1 MKEIKEL
8 TGLYSLTKTIGVE
21 LKPVGKTQE
30 LIEAKKLIEQDDQR
44 AEDYK
49 IVKDIID
56 RYHKDFIDKCLNC
69 VKIKKDDLEKYVSLA
84 ENSNRDAEDFDN
96 IKTKMRNQITE
107 SFKKNPL
114 FVGLFKKEL
123 ITNYLPNFVSEEERV
138 VVNKFSKFTTYFDAF
153 NDNRKNLYSGDAKS
167 GTIAYRLI
175 HENLPMFLDNIA
187 SFNKISETGVN
198 KYFSDI
204 ENEFTAI
211 LYEMHLSDLFQIDY
225 FNNTLTQKKID
236 NYNYIVGAVNKAVN
250 LYKQQ
255 HKTVRVP
262 LLKTLHKMILSE
274 RVTPSWLPE
283 RFESDEEMLTAIKET
298 YESLKDVLVGG
309 NDDSLRNLLLNIDN
323 FDLEHIYIANDS
335 GLTSISQQIFGY
347 YDTYT
352 LAIKDQL
359 QRENPATK
367 KQREN
372 PATKKQR
379 ENPNLNDDCI
389 DKLYKKEGSFS
400 IAYLNRLV
408 DTKEHITIN
417 EYYRLLGSY
426 WREEGKRKDD
436 FFKQIDGAYSDM
448 LYLFSTEH
456 GEIAQSDSD
465 TAVVQQLLE
474 AYKGLQRF
482 IKPLLGHGDEADKD
496 NEFDAKLRKVW
507 DELNIITP
515 LYDKV
520 RNWLSRKIYNPE
532 KIKLYFENNGKLLSG
547 WSDSQTEKDNGTQ
560 YGGYIFRK
568 KNEIGEYDF
577 YLGISTDAKLFR
589 RDETICYEDGM
600 YERFDYYH
608 LKPTT
613 LLGKSYIGNYGEDSN
628 AVLSAFKNAV
638 TKLHLEKKLVPK
650 DNEKV
655 PTYLKRF
662 KQYYADFYQIL
673 MNDDI
678 VVNANK
684 RENSQDSE
692 EVLSAFKNAVTKLH
706 LEKKLVPKD
715 NEKVP
720 TYLKRLKQ
728 KYANFYQILMNDVN
742 VVDAY
747 KSMKQHILAT
757 LASLIRVPAAIELAA
772 QTDLDIDELI
782 DEIMNLPSESF
793 GYFPVATAAI
803 EEANKREKKPLFLFK
818 MSNKDLSYAAKSSEG
833 LRKSRGTENLHTM
846 YLKALL
852 GMTQNV
858 FSIGSGMVFFRHK
871 TKGLAET
878 TARHKANEFVAN
890 KNKLNDKKKSIFAYE
905 IVKNKRFT
913 VDKYLFK
920 LSVKLNY
927 SQPNNNKIDVNSEV
941 REIISNGGIKHII
954 GIDRGERNLL
964 YLSLI
969 DLKGNIV
976 MQKSL
981 NILKDDHN
989 AKGTDYKGLLTER
1002 EGERQDARRN
1012 WKKIANIKDLK
1023 RGYLSQ
1029 VVHIISK
1036 MLVEYNAIVV
1046 LEDLNPG
1053 FIRGRQ
1059 KIERNVYEQF
1069 ERMLIDKLNFYVDKH
1084 KDINEVGG
1092 LLHAFQLTSE
1102 FKKFKKSEY
1111 QNGCLFYIPAW
1122 KTSKIDPATGF
1133 ANLLDT
1139 RYTNADK
1146 ALEFFRKFD
1155 AIRYN
1160 EEKDWFEF
1168 EFDYDKFTQKAH
1180 GTRTKWILCTHG
1192 KRLRFKRNST
1202 RVQEV
1207 VVLTDEFKKI
1217 LGEAGIDIHVN
1228 LKEAICNLEGK
1239 KNLEPLMQF
1248 MKLLLQLRNS
1258 KAGTDEDYILS
1269 PVADENG
1276 IFYDSRSCGEQLPE
1290 NADAN
1295 GAYNIA
1301 RKGLMLIRQIKE
1313 AKELDKVKFDI
1324 SNKAWLNFAQQKPYK
1339 NG

>member
-107 SFKKNPL
+107 AFRKNSLFTNLFKKNL
-114 FVGLFKKEL
+114 IKE
-123 ITNYLPNFVSEEERV
+123 YLPAFVSEEEKS

-175 HENLPMFLDNIA
+175 HENLPVFLDNIA
-187 SFNKISETGVN
+187 SFNAISGTGVN
-198 KYFSDI
+198 ECFLGI
-204 ENEFTAI
+204 ETEFTDT
-211 LYEMHLSDLFQIDY
+211 LKGKRLTEFFQIDF

-262 LLKTLHKMILSE
+262 LLKPLYKMILSD
-274 RVTPSWLPE
+274 RIAPSWLPE
-283 RFESDEEMLTAIKET
+283 CFKSDNDMLTAIKAA
-298 YESLKDVLVGG
+298 YESLRDVLVGD
-309 NDDSLRNLLLNIDN
+309 NADSLRNLLLDIDN
-323 FDLEHIYIANDS
+323 FDLEHIYIAKDS

-359 QRENPATK
+359 QRENP
-367 KQREN
+367 
-372 PATKKQR
+372 
-379 ENPNLNDDCI
+379 NLYDERI

-426 WREEGKRKDD
+426 CREKGKRKDD
-436 FFKQIDGAYSDM
+436 FFKQIDGAYCAISH
-448 LYLFSTEH
+448 LFWGKH

-465 TAVVQQLLE
+465 IELIQKLFD

-507 DELNIITP
+507 DELDIITP

-532 KIKLYFENNGKLLSG
+532 KIKLCFENNGKLLSG
-547 WSDSQTEKDNGTQ
+547 WSDNQTKSDNGTQ

-577 YLGISTDAKLFR
+577 YLGISADAKLFR

-608 LKPTT
+608 LKPNT
-613 LLGKSYIGNYGEDSN
+613 LLGKSYIGNYGEDSK
-628 AVLSAFKNAV
+628 AVLSAFNAAI
-638 TKLHLEKKLVPK
+638 TKL
-650 DNEKV
+650 
-655 PTYLKRF
+655 
-662 KQYYADFYQIL
+662 Q
-673 MNDDI
+673 
-678 VVNANK
+678 
-684 RENSQDSE
+684 
-692 EVLSAFKNAVTKLH
+692 

-728 KYANFYQILMNDVN
+728 NYANFYQILMNDDN

-747 KSMKQHILAT
+747 KSMKQHILET
-757 LASLIRVPAAIELAA
+757 LATLIRVPAAIELAA
-772 QTDLDIDELI
+772 QTDLDVDELI

-878 TARHKANEFVAN
+878 TARHKANEFIAN

-1036 MLVEYNAIVV
+1036 MMVEYNAIVV

-1084 KDINEVGG
+1084 KEANETGG
-1092 LLHAFQLTSE
+1092 LLHALQLTSE
-1102 FKKFKKSEY
+1102 FENFKKSEH

-1122 KTSKIDPATGF
+1122 NTSKIDPATGF
-1133 ANLLDT
+1133 ANLFDT
-1139 RYTNADK
+1139 RYTNAVE
-1146 ALEFFRKFD
+1146 AQEFFSKFD
-1155 AIRYN
+1155 EIRYN

-1180 GTRTKWILCTHG
+1180 GTRTKWTLCTYG
-1192 KRLRFKRNST
+1192 MRLRSFKNPAKQYNWDS
-1202 RVQEV
+1202 EV
-1207 VVLTDEFKKI
+1207 VALTDEFKRI
-1217 LGEAGIDIHVN
+1217 LEEAGIDIHEN
-1228 LKEAICNLEGK
+1228 LKDAIRNLKGK
-1239 KNLEPLMQF
+1239 KQKNLEPLMQF

-1276 IFYDSRSCGEQLPE
+1276 IFYDSRSCGDELPE

-1301 RKGLMLIRQIKE
+1301 RKGLMMIEQIKNAE
-1313 AKELDKVKFDI
+1313 DLNNVKFDI

>member
-30 LIEAKKLIEQDDQR
+30 LIEARKLIEQDDQR

-107 SFKKNPL
+107 AFRKNSLFTNLFKKNL
-114 FVGLFKKEL
+114 IKE
-123 ITNYLPNFVSEEERV
+123 YLPAFVSEEEKS

-187 SFNKISETGVN
+187 SFNTISEIGVN
-198 KYFSDI
+198 EYFSGI
-204 ENEFTAI
+204 EAEFTDT
-211 LYEMHLSDLFQIDY
+211 LDGKHLADFFQVDY

-236 NYNYIVGAVNKAVN
+236 NYNYVVGAVNKAVN

-255 HKTVRVP
+255 HKNVRIP
-262 LLKTLHKMILSE
+262 LLKTLHKMILSD

-283 RFESDEEMLTAIKET
+283 HFECDEEMLTAIKAA
-298 YESLKDVLVGG
+298 YESLKEVLVGDD
-309 NDDSLRNLLLNIDN
+309 DDSLRNLLLNIDN
-323 FDLEHIYIANDS
+323 FDLEHIYIAKDS

-359 QRENPATK
+359 QRENP
-367 KQREN
+367 
-372 PATKKQR
+372 
-379 ENPNLNDDCI
+379 NLYDERI

-426 WREEGKRKDD
+426 CREEGKRKDD
-436 FFKQIDGAYSDM
+436 FFKQIDGAYCAISH
-448 LYLFSTEH
+448 LFWGKH

-465 TAVVQQLLE
+465 IELIQKLFD

-507 DELNIITP
+507 DVLDIITP

-532 KIKLYFENNGKLLSG
+532 KIKLCFENNGKLLSG
-547 WSDSQTEKDNGTQ
+547 WSDNQTKSDNGTQ

-577 YLGISTDAKLFR
+577 YLGISADAKLFR
-589 RDETICYEDGM
+589 RDENICYEDGM

-608 LKPTT
+608 LKPNT
-613 LLGKSYIGNYGEDSN
+613 LLGKSYIGNYGEDSK
-628 AVLSAFKNAV
+628 AVLSAFNAAI
-638 TKLHLEKKLVPK
+638 TKL
-650 DNEKV
+650 
-655 PTYLKRF
+655 
-662 KQYYADFYQIL
+662 Q
-673 MNDDI
+673 
-678 VVNANK
+678 
-684 RENSQDSE
+684 
-692 EVLSAFKNAVTKLH
+692 

-728 KYANFYQILMNDVN
+728 NYANFYQILMNDDN

-747 KSMKQHILAT
+747 KSMKQHIFAT
-757 LASLIRVPAAIELAA
+757 LTSLIRVPAAIELAT

-782 DEIMNLPSESF
+782 DEILNLSSESF

-852 GMTQNV
+852 GMAQNV

-871 TKGLAET
+871 TKGVAET

-905 IVKNKRFT
+905 IVKNKRYT

-981 NILKDDHN
+981 NILKNEHN
-989 AKGTDYKGLLTER
+989 VKGTDYKGLLTER

-1036 MLVEYNAIVV
+1036 MMVEYSAIVV

-1084 KDINEVGG
+1084 KDANETGG
-1092 LLHAFQLTSE
+1092 LLHALQLTSE
-1102 FKKFKKSEY
+1102 FENFKKSEH

-1122 KTSKIDPATGF
+1122 NTSKIDPATGF
-1133 ANLLDT
+1133 ANLFDT
-1139 RYTNADK
+1139 RYTNAVEAQK
-1146 ALEFFRKFD
+1146 FFSKFEE
-1155 AIRYN
+1155 IRYN
-1160 EEKDWFEF
+1160 EEKGWFEF

-1180 GTRTKWILCTHG
+1180 DTRTKWTLCTYG
-1192 KRLRFKRNST
+1192 MRLRSFKNPAKQYNWDS
-1202 RVQEV
+1202 EV
-1207 VVLTDEFKKI
+1207 VALTDEFKRI
-1217 LGEAGIDIHVN
+1217 LGKAGIDIHEN
-1228 LKEAICNLEGK
+1228 LKDAICNLEGK
-1239 KNLEPLMQF
+1239 KDLEPLMQF

-1258 KAGTDEDYILS
+1258 RKNPEEDYILS

-1276 IFYDSRSCGEQLPE
+1276 IFYDSRSCGDTLPK

-1301 RKGLMLIRQIKE
+1301 RKGLMLIEQIKE
-1313 AKELDKVKFDI
+1313 AKDLDNLKFDI
-1324 SNKAWLNFAQQKPYK
+1324 SNKSWLNFAQQKPYK

>member
-30 LIEAKKLIEQDDQR
+30 LIEARKLIEQDDQR

-107 SFKKNPL
+107 AFRKNSLFTNLFKKNL
-114 FVGLFKKEL
+114 IKE
-123 ITNYLPNFVSEEERV
+123 YLPAFVSEEEKS

-187 SFNKISETGVN
+187 SFNTISEIGVN
-198 KYFSDI
+198 EYFSGI
-204 ENEFTAI
+204 EAEFTDT
-211 LYEMHLSDLFQIDY
+211 LDGKHLADFFQVDY

-236 NYNYIVGAVNKAVN
+236 NYNYVVGAVNKAVN

-255 HKTVRVP
+255 HKNVRIP
-262 LLKTLHKMILSE
+262 LLKTLHKMILSD

-283 RFESDEEMLTAIKET
+283 HFECDEEMLTAIKAA
-298 YESLKDVLVGG
+298 YESLKEVLVGDD
-309 NDDSLRNLLLNIDN
+309 DDSLRNLLLNIDN
-323 FDLEHIYIANDS
+323 FDLEHIYIAKDS

-359 QRENPATK
+359 QRENP
-367 KQREN
+367 
-372 PATKKQR
+372 
-379 ENPNLNDDCI
+379 NLYDERI

-426 WREEGKRKDD
+426 CREEGKRKDD
-436 FFKQIDGAYSDM
+436 FFKQIDGAYCAISH
-448 LYLFSTEH
+448 LFWGKH

-465 TAVVQQLLE
+465 IELIQKLFD

-507 DELNIITP
+507 DVLDIITP

-532 KIKLYFENNGKLLSG
+532 KIKLCFENNGKLLSG
-547 WSDSQTEKDNGTQ
+547 WSDNQTKSDNGTQ

-577 YLGISTDAKLFR
+577 YLGISADAKLFR
-589 RDETICYEDGM
+589 RDENICYEDGM

-608 LKPTT
+608 LKPNT
-613 LLGKSYIGNYGEDSN
+613 LLGKSYIGNYGEDSK
-628 AVLSAFKNAV
+628 AVLSAFNAAI
-638 TKLHLEKKLVPK
+638 TKL
-650 DNEKV
+650 
-655 PTYLKRF
+655 
-662 KQYYADFYQIL
+662 Q
-673 MNDDI
+673 
-678 VVNANK
+678 
-684 RENSQDSE
+684 
-692 EVLSAFKNAVTKLH
+692 

-728 KYANFYQILMNDVN
+728 NYANFYQILMNDDN

-747 KSMKQHILAT
+747 KSMKQHIFAT
-757 LASLIRVPAAIELAA
+757 LTSLIRVPAAIELAT

-782 DEIMNLPSESF
+782 DEILNLSSESF

-852 GMTQNV
+852 GMAQNV

-871 TKGLAET
+871 TKGVAET

-905 IVKNKRFT
+905 IVKNKRYT

-981 NILKDDHN
+981 NILKNEHN
-989 AKGTDYKGLLTER
+989 VKGTDYKGLLTER

-1036 MLVEYNAIVV
+1036 MMVEYSAIVV

-1084 KDINEVGG
+1084 KDANETGG
-1092 LLHAFQLTSE
+1092 LLHALQLTSE
-1102 FKKFKKSEY
+1102 FENFKKSEH

-1122 KTSKIDPATGF
+1122 NTSKIDPATGF
-1133 ANLLDT
+1133 ANLFDT
-1139 RYTNADK
+1139 RYTNTVEAQK
-1146 ALEFFRKFD
+1146 FFSKFD
-1155 AIRYN
+1155 EIRYN

-1180 GTRTKWILCTHG
+1180 GTRTKWTLCTYG
-1192 KRLRFKRNST
+1192 MRLRSFKNPAKQYNWDS
-1202 RVQEV
+1202 EV
-1207 VVLTDEFKKI
+1207 VALTDEFKRI
-1217 LGEAGIDIHVN
+1217 LGKAGIDIHEN
-1228 LKEAICNLEGK
+1228 LKDAICNLEGK
-1239 KNLEPLMQF
+1239 KDLEPLMQF

-1258 KAGTDEDYILS
+1258 RKNPEEDYILS

-1276 IFYDSRSCGEQLPE
+1276 IFYDSRSCGDTLPK

-1301 RKGLMLIRQIKE
+1301 RKGLMLIEQIKE
-1313 AKELDKVKFDI
+1313 AKDLDNLKFDI
-1324 SNKAWLNFAQQKPYK
+1324 SNKSWLNFAQQKPYK

>member
-30 LIEAKKLIEQDDQR
+30 LIEARKLIEQDDQR

-107 SFKKNPL
+107 AFRKNSLFTNLFKKNL
-114 FVGLFKKEL
+114 IKE
-123 ITNYLPNFVSEEERV
+123 YLPAFVSEEEKS

-187 SFNKISETGVN
+187 SFNTISEIGVN
-198 KYFSDI
+198 EYFSGI
-204 ENEFTAI
+204 EAEFTDT
-211 LYEMHLSDLFQIDY
+211 LDGKHLVDFFQVDY

-236 NYNYIVGAVNKAVN
+236 NYNYVVGAVNKAVN

-255 HKTVRVP
+255 HKNVRIP
-262 LLKTLHKMILSE
+262 LLKTLHKMILSD

-283 RFESDEEMLTAIKET
+283 RFECDEEMLTAIKAA
-298 YESLKDVLVGG
+298 YESLKEVLVGDD
-309 NDDSLRNLLLNIDN
+309 DDSLRNLLLNIDN
-323 FDLEHIYIANDS
+323 FDLEHIYIAKDS

-359 QRENPATK
+359 QRENP
-367 KQREN
+367 
-372 PATKKQR
+372 
-379 ENPNLNDDCI
+379 NLYDERI

-426 WREEGKRKDD
+426 CREEGKRKDD
-436 FFKQIDGAYSDM
+436 FFKQIDGAYCAISH
-448 LYLFSTEH
+448 LFWGKH

-465 TAVVQQLLE
+465 IELIQKLFDD
-474 AYKGLQRF
+474 YKGLQRF

-507 DELNIITP
+507 DELDIITP

-532 KIKLYFENNGKLLSG
+532 KIKLCFENNGKLLSG
-547 WSDSQTEKDNGTQ
+547 WSDNQTKSDNGTQ

-577 YLGISTDAKLFR
+577 YLGISADAKLFR
-589 RDETICYEDGM
+589 RDENICYEDGM

-608 LKPTT
+608 LKPNT
-613 LLGKSYIGNYGEDSN
+613 LLGKSYIGNYGEDSK
-628 AVLSAFKNAV
+628 AVLSAFNAAI
-638 TKLHLEKKLVPK
+638 TKL
-650 DNEKV
+650 
-655 PTYLKRF
+655 
-662 KQYYADFYQIL
+662 Q
-673 MNDDI
+673 
-678 VVNANK
+678 
-684 RENSQDSE
+684 
-692 EVLSAFKNAVTKLH
+692 

-728 KYANFYQILMNDVN
+728 NYANFYQILMNDDN

-747 KSMKQHILAT
+747 KSMKQHIFAT
-757 LASLIRVPAAIELAA
+757 LTSLIRVPAAIELAT

-782 DEIMNLPSESF
+782 DEILNLSSESF

-905 IVKNKRFT
+905 IVKNKRYT

-981 NILKDDHN
+981 NILKNEHN
-989 AKGTDYKGLLTER
+989 VKGTDYKGLLTER

-1036 MLVEYNAIVV
+1036 MMVEYNAIVV

-1084 KDINEVGG
+1084 KDANETGG
-1092 LLHAFQLTSE
+1092 LLHALQLTSE
-1102 FKKFKKSEY
+1102 FENFKKSEH

-1122 KTSKIDPATGF
+1122 NTSKIDPATGF
-1133 ANLLDT
+1133 ANLFDT
-1139 RYTNADK
+1139 RYTNAVEAQK
-1146 ALEFFRKFD
+1146 FFSKFD
-1155 AIRYN
+1155 EIRYN

-1180 GTRTKWILCTHG
+1180 GTRTKWTLCTYG
-1192 KRLRFKRNST
+1192 MRLRSFKNPAKQYNWDS
-1202 RVQEV
+1202 EV
-1207 VVLTDEFKKI
+1207 VALTDEFKRI
-1217 LGEAGIDIHVN
+1217 LGKAGIDIHEN
-1228 LKEAICNLEGK
+1228 LKDAICNLEGK
-1239 KNLEPLMQF
+1239 KDLEPLMQF

-1258 KAGTDEDYILS
+1258 RKNPEEDYILS

-1276 IFYDSRSCGEQLPE
+1276 IFYDSRSCGDTLPK

-1301 RKGLMLIRQIKE
+1301 RKGLMLIEQIKNTE
-1313 AKELDKVKFDI
+1313 DLDTIKFDI
-1324 SNKAWLNFAQQKPYK
+1324 SSKAWLNFAQQKPYK

>member
-187 SFNKISETGVN
+187 SFNTISEIGVN
-198 KYFSDI
+198 EYFSGI
-204 ENEFTAI
+204 EAEFTDT
-211 LYEMHLSDLFQIDY
+211 LDGKHLADFFQVDY

-236 NYNYIVGAVNKAVN
+236 NYNYVVGAVNKAVN

-255 HKTVRVP
+255 HKNVRIP
-262 LLKTLHKMILSE
+262 LLKTLHKMILSD

-283 RFESDEEMLTAIKET
+283 HFECDEEMLTAIKAA
-298 YESLKDVLVGG
+298 YESLKEVLVGDD
-309 NDDSLRNLLLNIDN
+309 DDSLRNLLLNIDN
-323 FDLEHIYIANDS
+323 FDLEHIYIAKDS

-359 QRENPATK
+359 QRENP
-367 KQREN
+367 
-372 PATKKQR
+372 
-379 ENPNLNDDCI
+379 NLYDERI

-426 WREEGKRKDD
+426 CREEGKRKDD
-436 FFKQIDGAYSDM
+436 FFKQIDGAYCAISH
-448 LYLFSTEH
+448 LFWGKH

-465 TAVVQQLLE
+465 IELIQKLFD

-507 DELNIITP
+507 DVLDIITP

-532 KIKLYFENNGKLLSG
+532 KIKLCFENNGKLLSG
-547 WSDSQTEKDNGTQ
+547 WSDNQTKSDNGTQ

-628 AVLSAFKNAV
+628 A
-638 TKLHLEKKLVPK
+638 
-650 DNEKV
+650 
-655 PTYLKRF
+655 
-662 KQYYADFYQIL
+662 
-673 MNDDI
+673 
-678 VVNANK
+678 
-684 RENSQDSE
+684 
-692 EVLSAFKNAVTKLH
+692 VLSAFKNAVTKLH

-803 EEANKREKKPLFLFK
+803 EEANKREKKPLLLFK

-1084 KDINEVGG
+1084 KDANETGG
-1092 LLHAFQLTSE
+1092 LLHALQLTSE
-1102 FKKFKKSEY
+1102 FENFKKSEH

-1122 KTSKIDPATGF
+1122 NTSKIDPATGF
-1133 ANLLDT
+1133 ANLFDT
-1139 RYTNADK
+1139 RYTNTVEAQK
-1146 ALEFFRKFD
+1146 FFSKFD
-1155 AIRYN
+1155 EIRYN

-1180 GTRTKWILCTHG
+1180 GTRTKWTLCTYG
-1192 KRLRFKRNST
+1192 MRLRSFKNPAKQYNWDS
-1202 RVQEV
+1202 EV
-1207 VVLTDEFKKI
+1207 VALTDEFKRI
-1217 LGEAGIDIHVN
+1217 LGKAGIDIHEN
-1228 LKEAICNLEGK
+1228 LKDAICNLEGK
-1239 KNLEPLMQF
+1239 KDLEPLMQF

-1276 IFYDSRSCGEQLPE
+1276 IFYDSRSCGDELPE

-1301 RKGLMLIRQIKE
+1301 RKGLMMIEQIKE
-1313 AKELDKVKFDI
+1313 AKDLDNLKFDI
-1324 SNKAWLNFAQQKPYK
+1324 SNKSWLNFAQQKPYK
-1339 NG
+1339 NE

>member
-107 SFKKNPL
+107 AFRKNSLFTNLFKKNL
-114 FVGLFKKEL
+114 IKE
-123 ITNYLPNFVSEEERV
+123 YLPAFVSEEEKS

-198 KYFSDI
+198 KYFPDI
-204 ENEFTAI
+204 ENEFTTI
-211 LYEMHLSDLFQIDY
+211 LYEMHLSDLFQLDY
-225 FNNTLTQKKID
+225 FNNTLTQEKID
-236 NYNYIVGAVNKAVN
+236 NYNYIVGAVNKAIN

-255 HKTVRVP
+255 HKNVRIP
-262 LLKTLHKMILSE
+262 LLKTLHKMILSD

-298 YESLKDVLVGG
+298 YESLKGVLVGD

-323 FDLEHIYIANDS
+323 FDLEHIYIAKDS

-372 PATKKQR
+372 P
-379 ENPNLNDDCI
+379 NLYDERI

-426 WREEGKRKDD
+426 CREEGKRKDD
-436 FFKQIDGAYSDM
+436 YFKQIHGAYSDM
-448 LYLFSTEH
+448 LYLFSAEH

-482 IKPLLGHGDEADKD
+482 IKPLLGHGDEADKY
-496 NEFDAKLRKVW
+496 NEFDAKLHKVW
-507 DELNIITP
+507 DELNIITQ

-532 KIKLYFENNGKLLSG
+532 KIKLYFENNGKFLSG
-547 WSDSQTEKDNGTQ
+547 WLDNQTKSDNGTQ

-577 YLGISTDAKLFR
+577 YLGISADAKLFR

-613 LLGKSYIGNYGEDSN
+613 LLGKSYIGKYKEDSN
-628 AVLSAFKNAV
+628 AVLSAFTAAI
-638 TKLHLEKKLVPK
+638 TKL
-650 DNEKV
+650 
-655 PTYLKRF
+655 
-662 KQYYADFYQIL
+662 Q
-673 MNDDI
+673 
-678 VVNANK
+678 
-684 RENSQDSE
+684 
-692 EVLSAFKNAVTKLH
+692 

-728 KYANFYQILMNDVN
+728 DYANFYQILMNDDN

-757 LASLIRVPAAIELAA
+757 LASSIRVPAAIELAT
-772 QTDLDIDELI
+772 QSDLDIDELI
-782 DEIMNLPSESF
+782 DKIMNLPSESF
-793 GYFPVATAAI
+793 GYFPVATTAI

-818 MSNKDLSYAAKSSEG
+818 MSNKDLSYAEKSSEG

-852 GMTQNV
+852 GMMQNV

-878 TARHKANEFVAN
+878 TARHKANEFIAN
-890 KNKLNDKKKSIFAYE
+890 KNKLNDKKKSIFDYE

-913 VDKYLFK
+913 VDKYFFH
-920 LSVKLNY
+920 LSLNLNY
-927 SQPNNNKIDVNSEV
+927 TQPNKFDINSKV
-941 REIISNGGIKHII
+941 RDIIRNGGIKHII

-989 AKGTDYKGLLTER
+989 AKETDYKGLLTER
-1002 EGERQDARRN
+1002 EGENKEARRN

-1036 MLVEYNAIVV
+1036 MMVEYNAIVV

-1069 ERMLIDKLNFYVDKH
+1069 EKTLIDKLNFYVDKH
-1084 KDINEVGG
+1084 KDVNEAGG
-1092 LLHAFQLTSE
+1092 LLHALQLTSE
-1102 FKKFKKSEY
+1102 FKNFKKSEN

-1122 KTSKIDPATGF
+1122 NTSKIDPATGF
-1133 ANLLDT
+1133 VNLFDT
-1139 RYTNADK
+1139 RYTNAEK
-1146 ALEFFRKFD
+1146 ALEFFSKFD

-1160 EEKDWFEF
+1160 EEKGWFEF

-1180 GTRTKWILCTHG
+1180 DTRTKWTLCTYG
-1192 KRLRFKRNST
+1192 MRLRSFKNPAKQYNWDS
-1202 RVQEV
+1202 EV
-1207 VVLTDEFKKI
+1207 VTLTDEFKRI
-1217 LGEAGIDIHVN
+1217 LGEAGIDIHEN
-1228 LKEAICNLEGK
+1228 LKDAIRNLEGK
-1239 KNLEPLMQF
+1239 RRKYLEPLMQF

-1258 KAGTDEDYILS
+1258 RTNPEEDYILS

-1276 IFYDSRSCGEQLPE
+1276 VFYDSRSCGDQLPE

-1313 AKELDKVKFDI
+1313 AKELGKIKFDI

-1339 NG
+1339 ND

>member
-30 LIEAKKLIEQDDQR
+30 LIEARKLIEQDDQR

-69 VKIKKDDLEKYVSLA
+69 VKIEKDDLEKYVSLT
-84 ENSNRDAEDFDN
+84 ENSNREAVDFDN

-123 ITNYLPNFVSEEERV
+123 ITNYLPNFVSKEERV

-153 NDNRKNLYSGDAKS
+153 NNNRKNLYSGDAKS

-198 KYFSDI
+198 EYFSSI
-204 ENEFTAI
+204 EAEFTDT
-211 LYEMHLSDLFQIDY
+211 LNGKHLADLFQIDY

-255 HKTVRVP
+255 HKNVRIP
-262 LLKTLHKMILSE
+262 LLKKIHKMILSD

-283 RFESDEEMLTAIKET
+283 RFESDEEMLTAIKAA
-298 YESLKDVLVGG
+298 YESLKEVLVGDD
-309 NDDSLRNLLLNIDN
+309 DDSLRNLLLNIDN
-323 FDLEHIYIANDS
+323 FDLEHIYIAKDS

-359 QRENPATK
+359 QRK
-367 KQREN
+367 N

-379 ENPNLNDDCI
+379 ENPNLYDEHI
-389 DKLYKKEGSFS
+389 DKLYKKEDSFS

-426 WREEGKRKDD
+426 CREGGKSNND
-436 FFKQIDGAYSDM
+436 FFKQIDGAYSAIS
-448 LYLFSTEH
+448 YLFSAEH

-465 TAVVQQLLE
+465 TAVVQKLLE
-474 AYKGLQRF
+474 VYKGLQRF

-496 NEFDAKLRKVW
+496 NEFDAKLHKVW
-507 DELNIITP
+507 DELDIITP

-532 KIKLYFENNGKLLSG
+532 KIKLCFENNGKLLSG
-547 WSDSQTEKDNGTQ
+547 WSDNQTKSDNGTQ

-577 YLGISTDAKLFR
+577 YLGVSSDAKLFR
-589 RDETICYEDGM
+589 HDATIGYEDGM
-600 YERFDYYH
+600 YERFDYYQ
-608 LKPTT
+608 LKSKT
-613 LLGKSYIGNYGEDSN
+613 LLGKSYVGNYGEDSN
-628 AVLSAFKNAV
+628 AVLSAFNNAV

-650 DNEKV
+650 DNENV
-655 PTYLKRF
+655 PKYLKRL
-662 KQYYADFYQIL
+662 KQDYAGFYQIL
-673 MNDDI
+673 MNDD
-678 VVNANK
+678 
-684 RENSQDSE
+684 
-692 EVLSAFKNAVTKLH
+692 
-706 LEKKLVPKD
+706 
-715 NEKVP
+715 
-720 TYLKRLKQ
+720 
-728 KYANFYQILMNDVN
+728 N

-747 KSMKQHILAT
+747 NSMKQHILAT
-757 LASLIRVPAAIELAA
+757 LASLSRVPAAIELAT
-772 QTDLDIDELI
+772 QTDLDIDDLI
-782 DEIMNLPSESF
+782 DEIMKLPSESF

-803 EEANKREKKPLFLFK
+803 EEAKKREKKPLFLFK
-818 MSNKDLSYAAKSSEG
+818 MSNKDLSYAEKSSKG

-858 FSIGSGMVFFRHK
+858 FSIGSGMVFFRHQ

-878 TARHKANEFVAN
+878 TARHKANEFITN
-890 KNKLNDKKKSIFAYE
+890 KNKLNDKKKSIFDYE
-905 IVKNKRFT
+905 IVKNKRFIK
-913 VDKYLFK
+913 DKYLFH
-920 LSVKLNY
+920 LSMNLNY
-927 SQPNNNKIDVNSEV
+927 SQPNKFDINSKV
-941 REIISNGGIKHII
+941 REIIRNGGIKHII
-954 GIDRGERNLL
+954 GIDRGERNLI

-969 DLKGNIV
+969 DMEGNIV

-1002 EGERQDARRN
+1002 EGENKEARRN
-1012 WKKIANIKDLK
+1012 WKMIANIKDLK

-1036 MLVEYNAIVV
+1036 MMVEYDAIVV

-1084 KDINEVGG
+1084 KDANETGG
-1092 LLHAFQLTSE
+1092 LLHALQLTSE
-1102 FKKFKKSEY
+1102 FKNFKKSDH

-1122 KTSKIDPATGF
+1122 NTSKIDPTTGF
-1133 ANLLDT
+1133 VNLFDT

-1146 ALEFFRKFD
+1146 ALEFFSKFD

-1180 GTRTKWILCTHG
+1180 GTRTKWTLCTYG
-1192 KRLRFKRNST
+1192 KRLRSFKNST
-1202 RVQEV
+1202 KQYNWDSEV
-1207 VVLTDEFKKI
+1207 VALTDEFKRI
-1217 LGEAGIDIHVN
+1217 LGEADIDIHEN
-1228 LKEAICNLEGK
+1228 LKDAIRNLEGK
-1239 KNLEPLMQF
+1239 RRKYLEPLMQF
-1248 MKLLLQLRNS
+1248 MRLLLQLRNS

-1276 IFYDSRSCGEQLPE
+1276 VFYDSRSCGDQLPE

-1313 AKELDKVKFDI
+1313 AKELGKVKCDI

-1339 NG
+1339 NE

>member
-655 PTYLKRF
+655 PTYLKR
-662 KQYYADFYQIL
+662 
-673 MNDDI
+673 
-678 VVNANK
+678 
-684 RENSQDSE
+684 
-692 EVLSAFKNAVTKLH
+692 
-706 LEKKLVPKD
+706 
-715 NEKVP
+715 
-720 TYLKRLKQ
+720 LKQ

>member
-107 SFKKNPL
+107 AFRKNSLFTNLFKKNL
-114 FVGLFKKEL
+114 IKE
-123 ITNYLPNFVSEEERV
+123 YLPAFVSEEEKS
-138 VVNKFSKFTTYFDAF
+138 VVNKFSRFTTYFDAF

-187 SFNKISETGVN
+187 SFNAISGIGVN
-198 KYFSDI
+198 EYFSSI
-204 ENEFTAI
+204 EAEFTDA
-211 LYEMHLSDLFQIDY
+211 LEGKRLTEFFQIGF

-236 NYNYIVGAVNKAVN
+236 NYNYVVGAVNKAVN

-255 HKTVRVP
+255 HKNVRIP
-262 LLKTLHKMILSE
+262 LLKTLHKMILSD
-274 RVTPSWLPE
+274 RVAPSWLPE
-283 RFESDEEMLTAIKET
+283 RFESDEEMLTAIKAA
-298 YESLKDVLVGG
+298 YESLKEVLVGDD
-309 NDDSLRNLLLNIDN
+309 DDSLRNLLLNIDN
-323 FDLEHIYIANDS
+323 FDLEHIYIAKDS

-359 QRENPATK
+359 QRENP
-367 KQREN
+367 
-372 PATKKQR
+372 
-379 ENPNLNDDCI
+379 NLYDERI

-426 WREEGKRKDD
+426 CREKGKRKDD
-436 FFKQIDGAYSDM
+436 FFKQIDGAYCAISH
-448 LYLFSTEH
+448 LFWGKH

-465 TAVVQQLLE
+465 IELIQKLFD

-507 DELNIITP
+507 DELDIITP

-532 KIKLYFENNGKLLSG
+532 KIKLCFENNGKLLSG
-547 WSDSQTEKDNGTQ
+547 WSDNQTKSDNGTQ

-577 YLGISTDAKLFR
+577 YLGISADAKLFR

-608 LKPTT
+608 LKPNT
-613 LLGKSYIGNYGEDSN
+613 LLGKSYIGNYGEDSK
-628 AVLSAFKNAV
+628 AVLSAFNAAI
-638 TKLHLEKKLVPK
+638 TKL
-650 DNEKV
+650 
-655 PTYLKRF
+655 
-662 KQYYADFYQIL
+662 Q
-673 MNDDI
+673 
-678 VVNANK
+678 
-684 RENSQDSE
+684 
-692 EVLSAFKNAVTKLH
+692 

-728 KYANFYQILMNDVN
+728 NYANFYQILMNDDN

-747 KSMKQHILAT
+747 KSMKQHIFAT
-757 LASLIRVPAAIELAA
+757 LTSLIRVPAAIELAT

-782 DEIMNLPSESF
+782 DEILNLSSESF

-878 TARHKANEFVAN
+878 TARHKANEFIAN

-981 NILKDDHN
+981 NILKDDHD

-1084 KDINEVGG
+1084 KDANETGG
-1092 LLHAFQLTSE
+1092 LLHALQLTSE
-1102 FKKFKKSEY
+1102 FENFKKSEH

-1133 ANLLDT
+1133 ANLFDT
-1139 RYTNADK
+1139 RYTNAVEAQK
-1146 ALEFFRKFD
+1146 FFSKFD
-1155 AIRYN
+1155 EIRYN

-1180 GTRTKWILCTHG
+1180 GTRTKWTLCTYG
-1192 KRLRFKRNST
+1192 MRLRSFKNPAKQYNWDS
-1202 RVQEV
+1202 EV
-1207 VVLTDEFKKI
+1207 VALTDEFKRI
-1217 LGEAGIDIHVN
+1217 LGKAGIDIHEN
-1228 LKEAICNLEGK
+1228 LKDAIRNLKGK
-1239 KNLEPLMQF
+1239 KQKNLEPLMQF

-1276 IFYDSRSCGEQLPE
+1276 IFYDSRSCGDELPE

-1301 RKGLMLIRQIKE
+1301 RKGLMLIEQIKE
-1313 AKELDKVKFDI
+1313 AKDLDNLKFDI
-1324 SNKAWLNFAQQKPYK
+1324 SNKSWLNFAQQKPYK
-1339 NG
+1339 NE

>member
-30 LIEAKKLIEQDDQR
+30 LIKAKKLIEQDNQR

-49 IVKDIID
+49 IVKDIVD

-107 SFKKNPL
+107 AFRKNSL
-114 FVGLFKKEL
+114 FTNLFKNNLIKE
-123 ITNYLPNFVSEEERV
+123 YLPAFVSEEEKS

-167 GTIAYRLI
+167 GAIAYRLI

-187 SFNKISETGVN
+187 SFNAISGTGVN
-198 KYFSDI
+198 ECFSGI
-204 ENEFTAI
+204 ETDFTDTLEGKRLTEF
-211 LYEMHLSDLFQIDY
+211 FQIDF

-262 LLKTLHKMILSE
+262 LLKPLYKMILSD
-274 RVTPSWLPE
+274 RSAPSWLPE
-283 RFESDEEMLTAIKET
+283 CFKSDNDMLTAIKAA
-298 YESLKDVLVGG
+298 YESLRNVLVGD
-309 NDDSLRNLLLNIDN
+309 NDDSLRNLLLNIDHY
-323 FDLEHIYIANDS
+323 DLEHIYIANDS
-335 GLTSISQQIFGY
+335 GLTSISQKIFGC

-352 LAIKDQL
+352 LAIKEQL
-359 QRENPATK
+359 QRDYPATK
-367 KQREN
+367 KQREA
-372 PATKKQR
+372 PDLYDER
-379 ENPNLNDDCI
+379 I
-389 DKLYKKEGSFS
+389 DKLYKKVGSFS

-408 DTKEHITIN
+408 DAKGHFAIN
-417 EYYRLLGSY
+417 EYYKQLGSY
-426 WREEGKRKDD
+426 CREEVKEKND
-436 FFKQIDGAYSDM
+436 FFKQIDGAYSAISH
-448 LYLFSTEH
+448 LFFGEH

-465 TAVVQQLLE
+465 VELVQKLLD
-474 AYKGLQRF
+474 AYKGVQRF

-507 DELNIITP
+507 DELDIITP

-547 WSDSQTEKDNGTQ
+547 WSDNQTKSDNGTQ

-577 YLGISTDAKLFR
+577 YLGISSDAKLFR
-589 RDETICYEDGM
+589 HDATIGYEDGM

-608 LKPTT
+608 LKSKT
-613 LLGKSYIGNYGEDSN
+613 LLGKSYVGNYGEDSN
-628 AVLSAFKNAV
+628 AVLSAFNDAV

-650 DNEKV
+650 DKENV
-655 PTYLKRF
+655 PKYLKRL
-662 KQYYADFYQIL
+662 KLNYAGFYQIL
-673 MNDDI
+673 MNDD
-678 VVNANK
+678 
-684 RENSQDSE
+684 
-692 EVLSAFKNAVTKLH
+692 
-706 LEKKLVPKD
+706 
-715 NEKVP
+715 
-720 TYLKRLKQ
+720 
-728 KYANFYQILMNDVN
+728 N

-747 KSMKQHILAT
+747 NSMKQHILAT
-757 LASLIRVPAAIELAA
+757 LASLSRVPAAIELAT

-793 GYFPVATAAI
+793 GYFPVATTAI

-818 MSNKDLSYAAKSSEG
+818 MSNKDLSYAEKTSEG
-833 LRKSRGTENLHTM
+833 KRKSRGTENLHTM

-878 TARHKANEFVAN
+878 TARHKANEFIAN
-890 KNKLNDKKKSIFAYE
+890 KNKLNDKKKSIFDYE
-905 IVKNKRFT
+905 IVKNKRFIE
-913 VDKYLFK
+913 DKYLFH
-920 LSVKLNY
+920 LSMNLNY
-927 SQPNNNKIDVNSEV
+927 SQPNKFDVNSEV

-989 AKGTDYKGLLTER
+989 AKETDYKGLLTER
-1002 EGERQDARRN
+1002 EGENKEARRN

-1036 MLVEYNAIVV
+1036 MMVEYNAIVV

-1059 KIERNVYEQF
+1059 KNERNVYEQF
-1069 ERMLIDKLNFYVDKH
+1069 ERKLIDKLNFYVDKH
-1084 KDINEVGG
+1084 KDAYETGG
-1092 LLHAFQLTSE
+1092 LLHALQLTSE
-1102 FKKFKKSEY
+1102 FKNFKKSEH

-1122 KTSKIDPATGF
+1122 NTSKIDPATGF
-1133 ANLLDT
+1133 VNLFNT
-1139 RYTNADK
+1139 KYTNAVE
-1146 ALEFFRKFD
+1146 AQEYFSKFD
-1155 AIRYN
+1155 EIRYN
-1160 EEKDWFEF
+1160 EEKDWF

-1180 GTRTKWILCTHG
+1180 GTRTKWTLCTYG
-1192 KRLRFKRNST
+1192 MRLRSFKNPAKQYNWDS
-1202 RVQEV
+1202 EV
-1207 VVLTDEFKKI
+1207 VALTDEFKRI
-1217 LGEAGIDIHVN
+1217 LGEAGIDIHEN
-1228 LKEAICNLEGK
+1228 LKDAIRNLEGK
-1239 KNLEPLMQF
+1239 RRKYLEPLMQF

-1258 KAGTDEDYILS
+1258 RKNPEEDYILS

-1276 IFYDSRSCGEQLPE
+1276 IFYDSRSCGDQLPE

-1301 RKGLMLIRQIKE
+1301 RKGLMLVEQIKDAE
-1313 AKELDKVKFDI
+1313 DLDNVKFDI

>member
-30 LIEAKKLIEQDDQR
+30 LIEARKLIEQDDQR

-107 SFKKNPL
+107 AFRKNSLFTNLFKKNL
-114 FVGLFKKEL
+114 IKE
-123 ITNYLPNFVSEEERV
+123 YLPAFVSEEEKS

-187 SFNKISETGVN
+187 SFNTISEIGVN
-198 KYFSDI
+198 EYFSGI
-204 ENEFTAI
+204 EAEFTDT
-211 LYEMHLSDLFQIDY
+211 LDGKHLADFFQVDY

-236 NYNYIVGAVNKAVN
+236 NYNYVVGAVNKAVN

-255 HKTVRVP
+255 HKNVRIP
-262 LLKTLHKMILSE
+262 LLKTLHKMILSD

-283 RFESDEEMLTAIKET
+283 HFECDEEMLTAIKAA
-298 YESLKDVLVGG
+298 YESLKEVFVGDD
-309 NDDSLRNLLLNIDN
+309 DDSLRNLLLNIDN
-323 FDLEHIYIANDS
+323 FDLEHIYIAKDS

-359 QRENPATK
+359 QRENP
-367 KQREN
+367 
-372 PATKKQR
+372 
-379 ENPNLNDDCI
+379 NLYDERI

-426 WREEGKRKDD
+426 CREEGKRKDD
-436 FFKQIDGAYSDM
+436 FFKQIDGAYCAISH
-448 LYLFSTEH
+448 LFWGKH

-465 TAVVQQLLE
+465 IELIQKLFD

-507 DELNIITP
+507 DVLDIITP

-532 KIKLYFENNGKLLSG
+532 KIKLCFENNGKLLSG
-547 WSDSQTEKDNGTQ
+547 WSDNQTKSDNGTQ

-577 YLGISTDAKLFR
+577 YLGISADAKLFR
-589 RDETICYEDGM
+589 RDENICYEDGM

-608 LKPTT
+608 LKPNT
-613 LLGKSYIGNYGEDSN
+613 LLGKSYIGNYGEDSK
-628 AVLSAFKNAV
+628 AVLSAFNAAI
-638 TKLHLEKKLVPK
+638 TKL
-650 DNEKV
+650 
-655 PTYLKRF
+655 
-662 KQYYADFYQIL
+662 Q
-673 MNDDI
+673 
-678 VVNANK
+678 
-684 RENSQDSE
+684 
-692 EVLSAFKNAVTKLH
+692 

-728 KYANFYQILMNDVN
+728 NYANFYQILMNDDN

-747 KSMKQHILAT
+747 KSMKQHIFAT
-757 LASLIRVPAAIELAA
+757 LTSLIRVPAAIELAT

-782 DEIMNLPSESF
+782 DEILNLSSESF

-871 TKGLAET
+871 TKGVAET

-905 IVKNKRFT
+905 IVKNKRYT

-981 NILKDDHN
+981 NILKNEHN
-989 AKGTDYKGLLTER
+989 VKGTDYKGLLTER

-1036 MLVEYNAIVV
+1036 MMVEYSAIVV

-1084 KDINEVGG
+1084 KDANETGG
-1092 LLHAFQLTSE
+1092 LLHALQLTSE
-1102 FKKFKKSEY
+1102 FENFKKSEH

-1122 KTSKIDPATGF
+1122 NTSKIDPATGF
-1133 ANLLDT
+1133 ANLFDT
-1139 RYTNADK
+1139 RYTNTVEAQK
-1146 ALEFFRKFD
+1146 FFSKFD
-1155 AIRYN
+1155 EIRYN

-1180 GTRTKWILCTHG
+1180 GTRTKWTLCTYG
-1192 KRLRFKRNST
+1192 MRLRSFKNPAKQYNWDS
-1202 RVQEV
+1202 EV
-1207 VVLTDEFKKI
+1207 VALTDEFKRI
-1217 LGEAGIDIHVN
+1217 LGKAGIDIHEN
-1228 LKEAICNLEGK
+1228 LKDAICNLEGK
-1239 KNLEPLMQF
+1239 KDLEPLMQF

-1258 KAGTDEDYILS
+1258 RKNPEEDYILS

-1276 IFYDSRSCGEQLPE
+1276 IFYDSRSCGDTLPK

-1301 RKGLMLIRQIKE
+1301 RKGLMLIEQIKE
-1313 AKELDKVKFDI
+1313 AKDLDNLKFDI
-1324 SNKAWLNFAQQKPYK
+1324 SNKSWLNFAQQKPYK

>member
-8 TGLYSLTKTIGVE
+8 TGLYSLSKTIGVE
-21 LKPVGKTQE
+21 LKPDPNTKK
-30 LIEAKKLIEQDDQR
+30 LIENKKLIEQDDQR

-69 VKIKKDDLEKYVSLA
+69 VKIKKDDLEKYLSLA
-84 ENSNRDAEDFDN
+84 ENSNREAVDFDN

-123 ITNYLPNFVSEEERV
+123 IKNYLPNFVREEERE
-138 VVNKFSKFTTYFDAF
+138 VVNKFSNFTTYFDAF

-198 KYFSDI
+198 EYFSSI
-204 ENEFTAI
+204 EAEFTDT
-211 LYEMHLSDLFQIDY
+211 LNGKHLADLFQIDY

-255 HKTVRVP
+255 HKNVRIP
-262 LLKTLHKMILSE
+262 LLKKIHKMILSD

-298 YESLKDVLVGG
+298 YESLKDVLVGD
-309 NDDSLRNLLLNIDN
+309 NDDSLRNLLFNIDN
-323 FDLEHIYIANDS
+323 YDLDHIYIANDS
-335 GLTSISQQIFGY
+335 GLTSISQKIFGC

-352 LAIKDQL
+352 LAIKYQL
-359 QRENPATK
+359 QRKYPATK
-367 KQREN
+367 KQKEAPDLYEER
-372 PATKKQR
+372 
-379 ENPNLNDDCI
+379 I
-389 DKLYKKEGSFS
+389 DKLYKKEVSFS
-400 IAYLNRLV
+400 IAYLNRFV
-408 DTKEHITIN
+408 DTNEHITIN

-426 WREEGKRKDD
+426 CREEGKCKDD

-448 LYLFSTEH
+448 LYLFSAEH

-507 DELNIITP
+507 DELNIITQ

-532 KIKLYFENNGKLLSG
+532 KIKLYFENNGKFLSG
-547 WSDSQTEKDNGTQ
+547 WLDNQTKSDNGTQ

-577 YLGISTDAKLFR
+577 YLGISADAKLFR
-589 RDETICYEDGM
+589 RDATICYQDGM
-600 YERFDYYH
+600 YERFNYYH
-608 LKPTT
+608 LKPKT
-613 LLGKSYIGNYGEDSN
+613 LLGKSYIGKYKEDSN
-628 AVLSAFKNAV
+628 AVLSAFNDAV

-650 DNEKV
+650 DKENV
-655 PTYLKRF
+655 PKYLKRL
-662 KQYYADFYQIL
+662 KLNYAGFYQIL
-673 MNDDI
+673 MNDD
-678 VVNANK
+678 
-684 RENSQDSE
+684 
-692 EVLSAFKNAVTKLH
+692 
-706 LEKKLVPKD
+706 
-715 NEKVP
+715 
-720 TYLKRLKQ
+720 
-728 KYANFYQILMNDVN
+728 N

-747 KSMKQHILAT
+747 NSMKQHILAT
-757 LASLIRVPAAIELAA
+757 LASLSRVPAAIELAT

-782 DEIMNLPSESF
+782 DVIMKLPSESF
-793 GYFPVATAAI
+793 GYFPVSTAAI
-803 EEANKREKKPLFLFK
+803 EEAKKREKKPLFLFK
-818 MSNKDLSYAAKSSEG
+818 MSNKDLSYAEKSSKG
-833 LRKSRGTENLHTM
+833 QRKSRGTENLHTM

-878 TARHKANEFVAN
+878 TARHKANEFIAN
-890 KNKLNDKKKSIFAYE
+890 KNKLNDKKKSIFDYE
-905 IVKNKRFT
+905 IVKNKRFIE
-913 VDKYLFK
+913 DKYLFH
-920 LSVKLNY
+920 LSMNLNY
-927 SQPNNNKIDVNSEV
+927 SQPNKFDVNSEV
-941 REIISNGGIKHII
+941 REIICNGGIKHII

-1002 EGERQDARRN
+1002 EGENKEARRN

-1036 MLVEYNAIVV
+1036 MMVEYNAIVV

-1069 ERMLIDKLNFYVDKH
+1069 ERKLIDKLNFYVDKH
-1084 KDINEVGG
+1084 KEANETGG
-1092 LLHAFQLTSE
+1092 LLHALQLTSE
-1102 FKKFKKSEY
+1102 FKNFKKSEH

-1122 KTSKIDPATGF
+1122 NTSKIDPATGF
-1133 ANLLDT
+1133 VNLFDT
-1139 RYTNADK
+1139 RYTNAEK
-1146 ALEFFRKFD
+1146 ALEFFSKFD

-1180 GTRTKWILCTHG
+1180 GTRTKWTLCTYG
-1192 KRLRFKRNST
+1192 MRLRSFKNPAKQYNWDS
-1202 RVQEV
+1202 EV
-1207 VVLTDEFKKI
+1207 VALTDEFKRI
-1217 LGEAGIDIHVN
+1217 LGEAGIDIHEN
-1228 LKEAICNLEGK
+1228 LKDAIRNLEGK
-1239 KNLEPLMQF
+1239 RRKYLEPLMQF

-1258 KAGTDEDYILS
+1258 RKNPEEDYILS

-1276 IFYDSRSCGEQLPE
+1276 IFYDSRSCGDTLPE

-1313 AKELDKVKFDI
+1313 AKEFGKVKYDI

-1339 NG
+1339 NE

>member
-426 WREEGKRKDD
+426 CREEGKRKDD

-803 EEANKREKKPLFLFK
+803 EEANKREKKPLLLFK

>member
-1 MKEIKEL
+1 M
-8 TGLYSLTKTIGVE
+8 
-21 LKPVGKTQE
+21 
-30 LIEAKKLIEQDDQR
+30 
-44 AEDYK
+44 
-49 IVKDIID
+49 
-56 RYHKDFIDKCLNC
+56 
-69 VKIKKDDLEKYVSLA
+69 SLA

-107 SFKKNPL
+107 AFRKNSLFTNLFKKNL
-114 FVGLFKKEL
+114 IKE
-123 ITNYLPNFVSEEERV
+123 YLPAFVSEEEKS

-187 SFNKISETGVN
+187 SFNTISEIGVN
-198 KYFSDI
+198 EYFSGI
-204 ENEFTAI
+204 EAEFTDT
-211 LYEMHLSDLFQIDY
+211 LDGKHLVDFFQVDY

-236 NYNYIVGAVNKAVN
+236 NYNYVVGAVNKAVN

-255 HKTVRVP
+255 HKNVRIP
-262 LLKTLHKMILSE
+262 LLKTLHKMILSD

-283 RFESDEEMLTAIKET
+283 RFECDEEMLTAIKAA
-298 YESLKDVLVGG
+298 YESLKEVLVGDD
-309 NDDSLRNLLLNIDN
+309 DDSLRNLLLNIDN
-323 FDLEHIYIANDS
+323 FDLEHIYIAKDS

-359 QRENPATK
+359 QRENP
-367 KQREN
+367 
-372 PATKKQR
+372 
-379 ENPNLNDDCI
+379 NLYDERI

-426 WREEGKRKDD
+426 CREEGKRKDD
-436 FFKQIDGAYSDM
+436 FFKQIDGAYCAISH
-448 LYLFSTEH
+448 LFWGKH

-465 TAVVQQLLE
+465 IELIQKLFDD
-474 AYKGLQRF
+474 YKGLQRF

-507 DELNIITP
+507 DELDIITP

-532 KIKLYFENNGKLLSG
+532 KIKLCFENNGKLLSG
-547 WSDSQTEKDNGTQ
+547 WSDNQTKSDNGTQ

-577 YLGISTDAKLFR
+577 YLGISADAKLFR
-589 RDETICYEDGM
+589 RDENICYEDGM

-608 LKPTT
+608 LKPNT
-613 LLGKSYIGNYGEDSN
+613 LLGKSYIGNYGEDSK
-628 AVLSAFKNAV
+628 AVLSAFNAAI
-638 TKLHLEKKLVPK
+638 TKL
-650 DNEKV
+650 
-655 PTYLKRF
+655 
-662 KQYYADFYQIL
+662 Q
-673 MNDDI
+673 
-678 VVNANK
+678 
-684 RENSQDSE
+684 
-692 EVLSAFKNAVTKLH
+692 

-728 KYANFYQILMNDVN
+728 NYANFYQILMNDDN

-747 KSMKQHILAT
+747 KSMKQHIFAT
-757 LASLIRVPAAIELAA
+757 LTSLIRVPAAIELAT

-782 DEIMNLPSESF
+782 DEILNLSSESF

-905 IVKNKRFT
+905 IVKNKRYT

-981 NILKDDHN
+981 NILKNEHN
-989 AKGTDYKGLLTER
+989 VKGTDYKGLLTER

-1036 MLVEYNAIVV
+1036 MMVEYSAIVV

-1084 KDINEVGG
+1084 KDANETGG
-1092 LLHAFQLTSE
+1092 LLHALQLTSE
-1102 FKKFKKSEY
+1102 FENFKKSEH

-1122 KTSKIDPATGF
+1122 NTSKIDPATGF
-1133 ANLLDT
+1133 ANLFDT
-1139 RYTNADK
+1139 RYTNAVEAQK
-1146 ALEFFRKFD
+1146 FFSKFD
-1155 AIRYN
+1155 EIRYN

-1180 GTRTKWILCTHG
+1180 GTRTKWTLCTYG
-1192 KRLRFKRNST
+1192 MRLRSFKNPAKQYNWDS
-1202 RVQEV
+1202 EV
-1207 VVLTDEFKKI
+1207 VALTDEFKRI
-1217 LGEAGIDIHVN
+1217 LGKAGIDIHEN
-1228 LKEAICNLEGK
+1228 LKDAICNLEGK
-1239 KNLEPLMQF
+1239 KDLEPLMQF

-1258 KAGTDEDYILS
+1258 RKNPEEDYILS

-1276 IFYDSRSCGEQLPE
+1276 IFYDSRSCGDTLPK

-1301 RKGLMLIRQIKE
+1301 RKGLMLIEQIKNTE
-1313 AKELDKVKFDI
+1313 DLDTIKFDI

>member
-30 LIEAKKLIEQDDQR
+30 LIEARKLIEQDDQR

-69 VKIKKDDLEKYVSLA
+69 VKIEKDDLEKYVSLA
-84 ENSNRDAEDFDN
+84 ENSNREAVDFDN

-153 NDNRKNLYSGDAKS
+153 YDNRKNLYSGDAKS

-198 KYFSDI
+198 EYFSSI
-204 ENEFTAI
+204 EAEFTDT
-211 LYEMHLSDLFQIDY
+211 LNGKHLADLFQIDY

-255 HKTVRVP
+255 HKNVRIP
-262 LLKTLHKMILSE
+262 LLKKIHKMILSD

-283 RFESDEEMLTAIKET
+283 RFESDEEMLTAIKAA
-298 YESLKDVLVGG
+298 YESLKEILVGDD
-309 NDDSLRNLLLNIDN
+309 DDSLRNLLLNIDN
-323 FDLEHIYIANDS
+323 FDLEHIYIAKDS

-359 QRENPATK
+359 QRK
-367 KQREN
+367 N

-379 ENPNLNDDCI
+379 ENPNLYDERI
-389 DKLYKKEGSFS
+389 DKLYKKEDSFS

-408 DTKEHITIN
+408 DTNEHITIN

-426 WREEGKRKDD
+426 CREEGKSKDD
-436 FFKQIDGAYSDM
+436 FFKQIEGAYSAM
-448 LYLFSTEH
+448 SYLFSAEH

-465 TAVVQQLLE
+465 TAVVQKLLE

-496 NEFDAKLRKVW
+496 NEFDVKIRKVW
-507 DELNIITP
+507 DELDIITP

-547 WSDSQTEKDNGTQ
+547 WSDSQTKSDNGTQ

-577 YLGISTDAKLFR
+577 YLGISADAKLFR

-628 AVLSAFKNAV
+628 AVLSAFNAAI
-638 TKLHLEKKLVPK
+638 TKLQLKKELAPK

-655 PTYLKRF
+655 
-662 KQYYADFYQIL
+662 
-673 MNDDI
+673 
-678 VVNANK
+678 
-684 RENSQDSE
+684 S
-692 EVLSAFKNAVTKLH
+692 
-706 LEKKLVPKD
+706 
-715 NEKVP
+715 

-728 KYANFYQILMNDVN
+728 NYANFYQILMNDDN

-747 KSMKQHILAT
+747 KSMKQHLLAT
-757 LASLIRVPAAIELAA
+757 LASSIRVPAAIELAT
-772 QTDLDIDELI
+772 QTDLDIEELI
-782 DEIMNLPSESF
+782 DEIMKLPSESF

-803 EEANKREKKPLFLFK
+803 EEAKKREKKPLFLFK
-818 MSNKDLSYAAKSSEG
+818 MSNKDLSYAEKSSKG
-833 LRKSRGTENLHTM
+833 QRKSRGTENLHTM

-878 TARHKANEFVAN
+878 TARHKANEFIAN
-890 KNKLNDKKKSIFAYE
+890 KNKLNDKKKSIFGYE

-913 VDKYLFK
+913 VDKYLFQ
-920 LSVKLNY
+920 LSINLNY
-927 SQPNNNKIDVNSEV
+927 SQPNNNKIDVNSKV

-989 AKGTDYKGLLTER
+989 AKETDYKGLLTER
-1002 EGERQDARRN
+1002 EGENKEARRN

-1036 MLVEYNAIVV
+1036 MMVEYNAIVV

-1084 KDINEVGG
+1084 KDANETGG
-1092 LLHAFQLTSE
+1092 LLHALQLTSE
-1102 FKKFKKSEY
+1102 FENFKKSEH

-1122 KTSKIDPATGF
+1122 NTSKIDPATGF
-1133 ANLLDT
+1133 VNLFNT
-1139 RYTNADK
+1139 KYSNAVE
-1146 ALEFFRKFD
+1146 AHEFISKFD

-1168 EFDYDKFTQKAH
+1168 EFDYDNFTQKAH
-1180 GTRTKWILCTHG
+1180 GTRTRWTLCTYG
-1192 KRLRFKRNST
+1192 MRLRSFKNPAKQYNWDS
-1202 RVQEV
+1202 EV
-1207 VVLTDEFKKI
+1207 VALTDEFKRI
-1217 LGEAGIDIHVN
+1217 LGEAGIDIHEN
-1228 LKEAICNLEGK
+1228 LKDAIRNLEGK
-1239 KNLEPLMQF
+1239 RRKYLEPLMQF

-1276 IFYDSRSCGEQLPE
+1276 IFYDSRSCGDELPE

-1301 RKGLMLIRQIKE
+1301 RKGLMMIEQIKNAE
-1313 AKELDKVKFDI
+1313 DLGNLKFDI

>member
-30 LIEAKKLIEQDDQR
+30 LIEARKLIEQDDQR

-69 VKIKKDDLEKYVSLA
+69 VKIEKDDLEKYVSLA
-84 ENSNRDAEDFDN
+84 ENSNREAVDFDN

-153 NDNRKNLYSGDAKS
+153 YDNRKNLYSGDAKS

-198 KYFSDI
+198 EYFSSI
-204 ENEFTAI
+204 EAEFTDT
-211 LYEMHLSDLFQIDY
+211 LNGKHLADLFQIDY

-255 HKTVRVP
+255 HKNVRIP
-262 LLKTLHKMILSE
+262 LLKKIHKMILSD

-283 RFESDEEMLTAIKET
+283 RFESDEEMLTAIKAA
-298 YESLKDVLVGG
+298 YESLKEILVGDD
-309 NDDSLRNLLLNIDN
+309 DDSLRNLLLNIDN
-323 FDLEHIYIANDS
+323 FDLEHIYIAKDS

-359 QRENPATK
+359 QRK
-367 KQREN
+367 N

-379 ENPNLNDDCI
+379 ENPNLYDERI
-389 DKLYKKEGSFS
+389 DKLYKKEDSFS

-408 DTKEHITIN
+408 DTNDHITIN

-426 WREEGKRKDD
+426 CREEGKSKDD
-436 FFKQIDGAYSDM
+436 FFKQIEGAYSAM
-448 LYLFSTEH
+448 SYLFSAEH

-465 TAVVQQLLE
+465 TAVVQKLLE

-496 NEFDAKLRKVW
+496 NEFDVKIRKVW
-507 DELNIITP
+507 DELDIITP

-547 WSDSQTEKDNGTQ
+547 WSDSQTKSDNGTQ

-577 YLGISTDAKLFR
+577 YLGISADAKLFR

-628 AVLSAFKNAV
+628 AVLSAFNAAI
-638 TKLHLEKKLVPK
+638 TKLQLKKELAPK

-655 PTYLKRF
+655 
-662 KQYYADFYQIL
+662 
-673 MNDDI
+673 
-678 VVNANK
+678 
-684 RENSQDSE
+684 S
-692 EVLSAFKNAVTKLH
+692 
-706 LEKKLVPKD
+706 
-715 NEKVP
+715 

-728 KYANFYQILMNDVN
+728 NYANFYQILMNDDN

-747 KSMKQHILAT
+747 KSMKQHLLAT
-757 LASLIRVPAAIELAA
+757 LASSIRVPAAIELAT
-772 QTDLDIDELI
+772 QTDLDIEELI
-782 DEIMNLPSESF
+782 DEIMKLPSESF

-803 EEANKREKKPLFLFK
+803 EEAKKREKKPLFLFK
-818 MSNKDLSYAAKSSEG
+818 MSNKDLSYAEKSSKG
-833 LRKSRGTENLHTM
+833 KRKSRGTENLHTM
-846 YLKALL
+846 YLKALF

-878 TARHKANEFVAN
+878 TARHKANEFIAN
-890 KNKLNDKKKSIFAYE
+890 KNKLNDKKKSIFGYE

-920 LSVKLNY
+920 LSINLNY
-927 SQPNNNKIDVNSEV
+927 SQPNNNKIDVNSKV

-989 AKGTDYKGLLTER
+989 AKETDYKGLLTER
-1002 EGERQDARRN
+1002 EGENKEARRN

-1036 MLVEYNAIVV
+1036 MMVEYNAIVV

-1084 KDINEVGG
+1084 KGANETGG
-1092 LLHAFQLTSE
+1092 LLHALQLTSE
-1102 FKKFKKSEY
+1102 FKNFKKSEH

-1122 KTSKIDPATGF
+1122 NTSKIDPATGF
-1133 ANLLDT
+1133 ANLFDT

-1160 EEKDWFEF
+1160 EKKDWFEF

-1180 GTRTKWILCTHG
+1180 GTRTKWTLCTYG
-1192 KRLRFKRNST
+1192 MRLRSFKNPTKQYNWDS
-1202 RVQEV
+1202 EV
-1207 VVLTDEFKKI
+1207 AVLTDEFKRI
-1217 LGEAGIDIHVN
+1217 LGEADIDIHEN
-1228 LKEAICNLEGK
+1228 LKDAICNLEGK
-1239 KNLEPLMQF
+1239 RRKYLEPLMQF

-1276 IFYDSRSCGEQLPE
+1276 IFYDSRSCGDELPE

-1301 RKGLMLIRQIKE
+1301 RKGLMMIEQIKD
-1313 AKELDKVKFDI
+1313 AKDLDNLKFDI

-1339 NG
+1339 NE

>member
-30 LIEAKKLIEQDDQR
+30 LIEARKLIEQDDQR

-107 SFKKNPL
+107 AFRKNSLFTNLFKKNL
-114 FVGLFKKEL
+114 IKE
-123 ITNYLPNFVSEEERV
+123 YLPAFVSEEEKS

-187 SFNKISETGVN
+187 SFNAISGIGVN
-198 KYFSDI
+198 EYFSSI
-204 ENEFTAI
+204 EAEFTDA
-211 LYEMHLSDLFQIDY
+211 LEGKRLTEFFQIGF

-236 NYNYIVGAVNKAVN
+236 NYNYVVGAVNKAVN

-255 HKTVRVP
+255 HKNVRIP
-262 LLKTLHKMILSE
+262 LLKTLHKMILSD

-283 RFESDEEMLTAIKET
+283 RFESDEEMLTAIKAA
-298 YESLKDVLVGG
+298 YESLKEVLVGDD
-309 NDDSLRNLLLNIDN
+309 DDSLRNLLLNIDN
-323 FDLEHIYIANDS
+323 FDLEHIYIAKDS

-359 QRENPATK
+359 QRENP
-367 KQREN
+367 
-372 PATKKQR
+372 
-379 ENPNLNDDCI
+379 NLYDERI

-408 DTKEHITIN
+408 NTKEHITIN

-426 WREEGKRKDD
+426 CREEGKRKDD
-436 FFKQIDGAYSDM
+436 FFKQIDGAYCAISH
-448 LYLFSTEH
+448 LFWGKH

-465 TAVVQQLLE
+465 IELIQKLFD

-507 DELNIITP
+507 DELDIITP

-532 KIKLYFENNGKLLSG
+532 KIKLCFENNGKLLSG
-547 WSDSQTEKDNGTQ
+547 WSDNQTKSDNGTQ

-577 YLGISTDAKLFR
+577 YLGISADAKLFR
-589 RDETICYEDGM
+589 RDETICNEDGM

-608 LKPTT
+608 LKPNT
-613 LLGKSYIGNYGEDSN
+613 LLGKSYIGNYGEDSK
-628 AVLSAFKNAV
+628 AVLSAFNAAI
-638 TKLHLEKKLVPK
+638 TKL
-650 DNEKV
+650 
-655 PTYLKRF
+655 
-662 KQYYADFYQIL
+662 Q
-673 MNDDI
+673 
-678 VVNANK
+678 
-684 RENSQDSE
+684 
-692 EVLSAFKNAVTKLH
+692 

-728 KYANFYQILMNDVN
+728 NYANFYQILMNDDN

-747 KSMKQHILAT
+747 KSMKQHIFAT
-757 LASLIRVPAAIELAA
+757 LTSLIRVPAAIELAT

-782 DEIMNLPSESF
+782 DEILNLSSESF

-905 IVKNKRFT
+905 IVKNKRYT

-1084 KDINEVGG
+1084 KDANETGG
-1092 LLHAFQLTSE
+1092 LLHALQLTSE
-1102 FKKFKKSEY
+1102 FENFKKSEH

-1133 ANLLDT
+1133 ANLFDT
-1139 RYTNADK
+1139 RYTNAVEAQK
-1146 ALEFFRKFD
+1146 FFSKFD
-1155 AIRYN
+1155 EIRYN

-1180 GTRTKWILCTHG
+1180 GTRTKWTLCTYG
-1192 KRLRFKRNST
+1192 MRLRSFKNPAKQYNWDS
-1202 RVQEV
+1202 EV
-1207 VVLTDEFKKI
+1207 VALTDEFKRI
-1217 LGEAGIDIHVN
+1217 LGKAGIDIHEN
-1228 LKEAICNLEGK
+1228 LKDAIRNLKGK
-1239 KNLEPLMQF
+1239 KQKNLEPLMQF

-1269 PVADENG
+1269 PVAGENG

-1324 SNKAWLNFAQQKPYK
+1324 SNKSWLNFAQQKPYK
-1339 NG
+1339 NE

>member
-1 MKEIKEL
+1 
-8 TGLYSLTKTIGVE
+8 
-21 LKPVGKTQE
+21 
-30 LIEAKKLIEQDDQR
+30 
-44 AEDYK
+44 
-49 IVKDIID
+49 
-56 RYHKDFIDKCLNC
+56 
-69 VKIKKDDLEKYVSLA
+69 
-84 ENSNRDAEDFDN
+84 
-96 IKTKMRNQITE
+96 
-107 SFKKNPL
+107 
-114 FVGLFKKEL
+114 
-123 ITNYLPNFVSEEERV
+123 
-138 VVNKFSKFTTYFDAF
+138 
-153 NDNRKNLYSGDAKS
+153 
-167 GTIAYRLI
+167 
-175 HENLPMFLDNIA
+175 
-187 SFNKISETGVN
+187 
-198 KYFSDI
+198 
-204 ENEFTAI
+204 
-211 LYEMHLSDLFQIDY
+211 
-225 FNNTLTQKKID
+225 
-236 NYNYIVGAVNKAVN
+236 
-250 LYKQQ
+250 
-255 HKTVRVP
+255 
-262 LLKTLHKMILSE
+262 MILSD

-283 RFESDEEMLTAIKET
+283 RFESDEEMLTAIKAA
-298 YESLKDVLVGG
+298 YESLKEVLVGDD
-309 NDDSLRNLLLNIDN
+309 DDSLRNLLLNIDN
-323 FDLEHIYIANDS
+323 FDLEHIYIAKDS

-359 QRENPATK
+359 QRK
-367 KQREN
+367 N

-379 ENPNLNDDCI
+379 ENPNLYDERI

-426 WREEGKRKDD
+426 CREGGKSNND
-436 FFKQIDGAYSDM
+436 FFKQIDGAYSAIS
-448 LYLFSTEH
+448 YLFSAEH

-465 TAVVQQLLE
+465 TAVVQKLLE
-474 AYKGLQRF
+474 VYKGLQRF

-496 NEFDAKLRKVW
+496 NEFDAKLHKVW
-507 DELNIITP
+507 DELDIITP

-532 KIKLYFENNGKLLSG
+532 KIKLCFENNGKLLSG
-547 WSDSQTEKDNGTQ
+547 WSDNQTKSDNGTQ

-577 YLGISTDAKLFR
+577 YLGVSSDAKLFR
-589 RDETICYEDGM
+589 HDATIGYEDGM
-600 YERFDYYH
+600 YERFDYYQ
-608 LKPTT
+608 LKSKT
-613 LLGKSYIGNYGEDSN
+613 LLGKSYVGNYGEDSN
-628 AVLSAFKNAV
+628 AVLSAFNNAV

-650 DNEKV
+650 DNENV
-655 PTYLKRF
+655 PKYLKRL
-662 KQYYADFYQIL
+662 KQDYAGFYQIL
-673 MNDDI
+673 MNDD
-678 VVNANK
+678 
-684 RENSQDSE
+684 
-692 EVLSAFKNAVTKLH
+692 
-706 LEKKLVPKD
+706 
-715 NEKVP
+715 
-720 TYLKRLKQ
+720 
-728 KYANFYQILMNDVN
+728 N

-747 KSMKQHILAT
+747 NSMKQHILAT
-757 LASLIRVPAAIELAA
+757 LASLSRVPAAIELAT
-772 QTDLDIDELI
+772 QTDLDIDDLI
-782 DEIMNLPSESF
+782 DEIMKLPSESF

-803 EEANKREKKPLFLFK
+803 EEAKKREKKPLFLFK
-818 MSNKDLSYAAKSSEG
+818 MSNKDLSYAEKSSKG

-858 FSIGSGMVFFRHK
+858 FSIGSGMVFFRHQ

-878 TARHKANEFVAN
+878 TARHKANEFIAN
-890 KNKLNDKKKSIFAYE
+890 KNKLNDKKKSIFDYE
-905 IVKNKRFT
+905 IVKNKRFIK
-913 VDKYLFK
+913 DKYLFH
-920 LSVKLNY
+920 LSMNLNY
-927 SQPNNNKIDVNSEV
+927 SQPNKFDINSKV
-941 REIISNGGIKHII
+941 REIIRNGGIKHII
-954 GIDRGERNLL
+954 GIDRGERNLI

-969 DLKGNIV
+969 DMEGNIV

-1002 EGERQDARRN
+1002 EGENKEARRN
-1012 WKKIANIKDLK
+1012 WKMIANIKDLK

-1036 MLVEYNAIVV
+1036 MMVEYDAIVV

-1084 KDINEVGG
+1084 KDANETGG
-1092 LLHAFQLTSE
+1092 LLHALQLTSE
-1102 FKKFKKSEY
+1102 FKNFKKSDH

-1122 KTSKIDPATGF
+1122 NTSKIDPTTGF
-1133 ANLLDT
+1133 VNLFDT

-1146 ALEFFRKFD
+1146 ALEFFSKFD

-1180 GTRTKWILCTHG
+1180 GTRTKWTLCTYG
-1192 KRLRFKRNST
+1192 KRLRSFKNPTKQYNWDS
-1202 RVQEV
+1202 EV
-1207 VVLTDEFKKI
+1207 VALTDEFKRI
-1217 LGEAGIDIHVN
+1217 LGEADIDIHEN
-1228 LKEAICNLEGK
+1228 LKDAIRNLEGK
-1239 KNLEPLMQF
+1239 RRKYLEPLMQF
-1248 MKLLLQLRNS
+1248 MRLLLQLRNS

-1276 IFYDSRSCGEQLPE
+1276 TFYDSRSCGDTLPK

-1301 RKGLMLIRQIKE
+1301 RKGLMFIGQIKE
-1313 AKELDKVKFDI
+1313 TKDLANFKYDI

-1339 NG
+1339 NE

>member
-1 MKEIKEL
+1 
-8 TGLYSLTKTIGVE
+8 
-21 LKPVGKTQE
+21 
-30 LIEAKKLIEQDDQR
+30 
-44 AEDYK
+44 
-49 IVKDIID
+49 
-56 RYHKDFIDKCLNC
+56 
-69 VKIKKDDLEKYVSLA
+69 
-84 ENSNRDAEDFDN
+84 
-96 IKTKMRNQITE
+96 
-107 SFKKNPL
+107 
-114 FVGLFKKEL
+114 
-123 ITNYLPNFVSEEERV
+123 
-138 VVNKFSKFTTYFDAF
+138 
-153 NDNRKNLYSGDAKS
+153 
-167 GTIAYRLI
+167 
-175 HENLPMFLDNIA
+175 MFLDNIA

-198 KYFSDI
+198 EYFSSI
-204 ENEFTAI
+204 EAEFTDT
-211 LYEMHLSDLFQIDY
+211 LNGKHLADLFQIDY

-255 HKTVRVP
+255 HKNVRIP
-262 LLKTLHKMILSE
+262 LLKKIHKMILSD

-283 RFESDEEMLTAIKET
+283 RFESDEEMLTAIKAA
-298 YESLKDVLVGG
+298 YESLKEVLVGDD
-309 NDDSLRNLLLNIDN
+309 DDSLRNLLLNIDN
-323 FDLEHIYIANDS
+323 FDLEHIYIAKDS

-359 QRENPATK
+359 QRK
-367 KQREN
+367 N

-379 ENPNLNDDCI
+379 ENPNLYDERI

-426 WREEGKRKDD
+426 CREGGKSNND
-436 FFKQIDGAYSDM
+436 FFKQIDGAYSAIS
-448 LYLFSTEH
+448 YLFSAEH

-465 TAVVQQLLE
+465 TAVVQKLLE
-474 AYKGLQRF
+474 VYKGLQRF

-496 NEFDAKLRKVW
+496 NEFDAKLHKVW
-507 DELNIITP
+507 DELDIITP

-532 KIKLYFENNGKLLSG
+532 KIKLCFENNGKLLSG
-547 WSDSQTEKDNGTQ
+547 WSDNQTKSDNGTQ

-577 YLGISTDAKLFR
+577 YLGVSSDAKLFR
-589 RDETICYEDGM
+589 HDATIGYEDGM
-600 YERFDYYH
+600 YERFDYYQ
-608 LKPTT
+608 LKSKT
-613 LLGKSYIGNYGEDSN
+613 LLGKSYVGNYGEDSN
-628 AVLSAFKNAV
+628 AVLSAFNNAV

-650 DNEKV
+650 DNENV
-655 PTYLKRF
+655 PKYLKRL
-662 KQYYADFYQIL
+662 KQDYAGFYQIL
-673 MNDDI
+673 MNDD
-678 VVNANK
+678 
-684 RENSQDSE
+684 
-692 EVLSAFKNAVTKLH
+692 
-706 LEKKLVPKD
+706 
-715 NEKVP
+715 
-720 TYLKRLKQ
+720 
-728 KYANFYQILMNDVN
+728 N

-747 KSMKQHILAT
+747 NSMKQHILAT
-757 LASLIRVPAAIELAA
+757 LASLSRVPAAIELAT
-772 QTDLDIDELI
+772 QTDLDIDDLI
-782 DEIMNLPSESF
+782 DEIMKLPSESF

-803 EEANKREKKPLFLFK
+803 EEAKKREKKPLFLFK
-818 MSNKDLSYAAKSSEG
+818 MSNKDLSYAEKSSKG

-858 FSIGSGMVFFRHK
+858 FSIGSGMVFFRHQ

-878 TARHKANEFVAN
+878 TARHKANEFIAN
-890 KNKLNDKKKSIFAYE
+890 KNKLNDKKKSIFDYE
-905 IVKNKRFT
+905 IVKNKRFIK
-913 VDKYLFK
+913 DKYLFH
-920 LSVKLNY
+920 LSMNLNY
-927 SQPNNNKIDVNSEV
+927 SQPNKFDINSKV
-941 REIISNGGIKHII
+941 REIIRNGGIKHII
-954 GIDRGERNLL
+954 GIDRGERNLI

-969 DLKGNIV
+969 DMEGNIV

-1002 EGERQDARRN
+1002 EGENKEARRN
-1012 WKKIANIKDLK
+1012 WKMIANIKDLK

-1036 MLVEYNAIVV
+1036 MMVEYDAIVV

-1084 KDINEVGG
+1084 KDANETGG
-1092 LLHAFQLTSE
+1092 LLHALQLTSE
-1102 FKKFKKSEY
+1102 FKNFKKSDH

-1122 KTSKIDPATGF
+1122 NTSKIDPTTGF
-1133 ANLLDT
+1133 VNLFDT

-1146 ALEFFRKFD
+1146 ALEFFSKFD

-1180 GTRTKWILCTHG
+1180 GTRTKWTLCTYG
-1192 KRLRFKRNST
+1192 KRLRSFKNPTKQYNWDS
-1202 RVQEV
+1202 EV
-1207 VVLTDEFKKI
+1207 VALTDEFKRI
-1217 LGEAGIDIHVN
+1217 LGEADIDIHEN
-1228 LKEAICNLEGK
+1228 LKDAIRNLEGK
-1239 KNLEPLMQF
+1239 RRKYLEPLMQF
-1248 MKLLLQLRNS
+1248 MRLLLQLRNS

-1276 IFYDSRSCGEQLPE
+1276 TFYDSRSCGDTLPK

-1301 RKGLMLIRQIKE
+1301 RKGLMFIGQIKE
-1313 AKELDKVKFDI
+1313 TKDLANFKYDI

-1339 NG
+1339 NE

>member
-30 LIEAKKLIEQDDQR
+30 LIEARKLIEQDDQR

-107 SFKKNPL
+107 AFRKNSLFTNLFKKNL
-114 FVGLFKKEL
+114 IKE
-123 ITNYLPNFVSEEERV
+123 YLPAFVSEEEKS

-187 SFNKISETGVN
+187 SFNAISGIGVN
-198 KYFSDI
+198 EYFSSI
-204 ENEFTAI
+204 EAEFTDA
-211 LYEMHLSDLFQIDY
+211 LEGKRLTEFFQIGF

-236 NYNYIVGAVNKAVN
+236 NYNYVVGAVNKAVN

-255 HKTVRVP
+255 HKNVRIP
-262 LLKTLHKMILSE
+262 LLKTLHKMILSD

-283 RFESDEEMLTAIKET
+283 RFESDEEMLTAIKAA
-298 YESLKDVLVGG
+298 YESLKEVLVGDD
-309 NDDSLRNLLLNIDN
+309 DDSLRNLLLNIDN
-323 FDLEHIYIANDS
+323 FDLEHIYIAKDS

-359 QRENPATK
+359 QRENP
-367 KQREN
+367 
-372 PATKKQR
+372 
-379 ENPNLNDDCI
+379 NLYDERI

-408 DTKEHITIN
+408 NTKEHITIN

-426 WREEGKRKDD
+426 CREEGKRKDD
-436 FFKQIDGAYSDM
+436 FFKQIDGAYCAISH
-448 LYLFSTEH
+448 LFWGKH

-465 TAVVQQLLE
+465 IELIQKLFD

-507 DELNIITP
+507 DELDIITP

-532 KIKLYFENNGKLLSG
+532 KIKLCFENNGKLLSG
-547 WSDSQTEKDNGTQ
+547 WSDNQTKSDNGTQ

-577 YLGISTDAKLFR
+577 YLGISADAKLFR

-608 LKPTT
+608 LKPNT
-613 LLGKSYIGNYGEDSN
+613 LLGKSYIGNYGEDSK
-628 AVLSAFKNAV
+628 AVLSAFNAAI
-638 TKLHLEKKLVPK
+638 TKL
-650 DNEKV
+650 
-655 PTYLKRF
+655 
-662 KQYYADFYQIL
+662 Q
-673 MNDDI
+673 
-678 VVNANK
+678 
-684 RENSQDSE
+684 
-692 EVLSAFKNAVTKLH
+692 

-728 KYANFYQILMNDVN
+728 NYANFYQILMNDDN

-747 KSMKQHILAT
+747 KSMKQHIFAT
-757 LASLIRVPAAIELAA
+757 LTSLIRVPAAIELAT

-782 DEIMNLPSESF
+782 DEILNLSSESF

-905 IVKNKRFT
+905 IVKNKRYT

-1084 KDINEVGG
+1084 KDANETGG
-1092 LLHAFQLTSE
+1092 LLHALQLTSE
-1102 FKKFKKSEY
+1102 FENFKKSEH

-1133 ANLLDT
+1133 ANLFDT
-1139 RYTNADK
+1139 RYTNAVEAQK
-1146 ALEFFRKFD
+1146 FFSKFD
-1155 AIRYN
+1155 EIRYN

-1180 GTRTKWILCTHG
+1180 GTRTKWTLCTYG
-1192 KRLRFKRNST
+1192 MRLRSFKNPAKQYNWDS
-1202 RVQEV
+1202 EV
-1207 VVLTDEFKKI
+1207 VALTDEFKRI
-1217 LGEAGIDIHVN
+1217 LGKAGIDIHEN
-1228 LKEAICNLEGK
+1228 LKDAIRNLKGK
-1239 KNLEPLMQF
+1239 KQKNLEPLMQF
-1248 MKLLLQLRNS
+1248 MKLQLQLRNS

-1269 PVADENG
+1269 PVAGENG

-1324 SNKAWLNFAQQKPYK
+1324 SNKSWLNFAQQKPYK
-1339 NG
+1339 NE

>member
-84 ENSNRDAEDFDN
+84 ENSNRDVEDFDN

-107 SFKKNPL
+107 AFRKNSLFTNLFKKNL
-114 FVGLFKKEL
+114 IKE
-123 ITNYLPNFVSEEERV
+123 YLPAFVSEEEKS

-187 SFNKISETGVN
+187 SFNAISGTGVN
-198 KYFSDI
+198 ECFLGI
-204 ENEFTAI
+204 ETEFTDT
-211 LYEMHLSDLFQIDY
+211 LKGKRLTEFFQIDF

-262 LLKTLHKMILSE
+262 LLKPLYKMILSD
-274 RVTPSWLPE
+274 RIAPSWLPE
-283 RFESDEEMLTAIKET
+283 CFKSDNDMLAAIKAA
-298 YESLKDVLVGG
+298 YESLRDVLVGD
-309 NDDSLRNLLLNIDN
+309 NADSLRNLLLNIDN
-323 FDLEHIYIANDS
+323 FDLEHIYIAKDS

-352 LAIKDQL
+352 LVIKDQL
-359 QRENPATK
+359 QRENP
-367 KQREN
+367 
-372 PATKKQR
+372 
-379 ENPNLNDDCI
+379 NLYDERI

-426 WREEGKRKDD
+426 CREKGKRKDD
-436 FFKQIDGAYSDM
+436 FFKQIDGAYCAISH
-448 LYLFSTEH
+448 LFWGKH

-465 TAVVQQLLE
+465 IELIQKLFD

-507 DELNIITP
+507 DELDIITP

-532 KIKLYFENNGKLLSG
+532 KIKLCFENNGKLLSG
-547 WSDSQTEKDNGTQ
+547 WSDNQTKSDNGTQ

-577 YLGISTDAKLFR
+577 YLGISADAKLFR

-608 LKPTT
+608 LKPNT
-613 LLGKSYIGNYGEDSN
+613 LLGKSYIGNYGEDSK
-628 AVLSAFKNAV
+628 AVLSAFNAAI
-638 TKLHLEKKLVPK
+638 TKL
-650 DNEKV
+650 
-655 PTYLKRF
+655 
-662 KQYYADFYQIL
+662 Q
-673 MNDDI
+673 
-678 VVNANK
+678 
-684 RENSQDSE
+684 
-692 EVLSAFKNAVTKLH
+692 

-728 KYANFYQILMNDVN
+728 NYANFYQILMNDDN

-757 LASLIRVPAAIELAA
+757 LATLIRVPAAKELAA

-913 VDKYLFK
+913 VDKYLFN

-927 SQPNNNKIDVNSEV
+927 SQPNNKKNDVNSEV

-1084 KDINEVGG
+1084 KDANETGG
-1092 LLHAFQLTSE
+1092 LLHALQLTSE
-1102 FKKFKKSEY
+1102 FENFKKSEH

-1122 KTSKIDPATGF
+1122 NTSKIDPATGF

-1146 ALEFFRKFD
+1146 ALEFFSKFD

-1192 KRLRFKRNST
+1192 KRLRFLRNST

-1228 LKEAICNLEGK
+1228 LKEAICNLEGERQ

-1276 IFYDSRSCGEQLPE
+1276 IFYDSRSCGDQLPE

-1301 RKGLMLIRQIKE
+1301 RKGLMLVEQIKD
-1313 AKELDKVKFDI
+1313 ADDLDNVKFDI

>member
-30 LIEAKKLIEQDDQR
+30 LIEARKLIEQDDQR

-69 VKIKKDDLEKYVSLA
+69 VKIEKDDLEKYVSLA
-84 ENSNRDAEDFDN
+84 ENSNREAEDFDN

-298 YESLKDVLVGG
+298 YESLKDVLVGD

-352 LAIKDQL
+352 LAIKGQL
-359 QRENPATK
+359 QRENP
-367 KQREN
+367 
-372 PATKKQR
+372 
-379 ENPNLNDDCI
+379 NLYDDRI

-426 WREEGKRKDD
+426 CREERKRKDD

-608 LKPTT
+608 LKLNT
-613 LLGKSYIGNYGEDSN
+613 LLGKSYIGNYGEDSK
-628 AVLSAFKNAV
+628 AVLSAFNAAI

-692 EVLSAFKNAVTKLH
+692 EVLSAFKDAVTKLH

-720 TYLKRLKQ
+720 TYLKRLKK

-757 LASLIRVPAAIELAA
+757 LASLIRVPAAIELAT

-905 IVKNKRFT
+905 IVKNKRYT

-1084 KDINEVGG
+1084 KDANETGG
-1092 LLHAFQLTSE
+1092 LLHALQLTSE
-1102 FKKFKKSEY
+1102 FENFKKSEH

-1133 ANLLDT
+1133 ANLFDT

-1192 KRLRFKRNST
+1192 KRLRFLRNST
-1202 RVQEV
+1202 RVQEI

-1339 NG
+1339 NE

>member
-30 LIEAKKLIEQDDQR
+30 LIEARKLIEQDDQR

-107 SFKKNPL
+107 AFRKNSLFTNLFKKNL
-114 FVGLFKKEL
+114 IKE
-123 ITNYLPNFVSEEERV
+123 YLPAFVSEEEKS

-187 SFNKISETGVN
+187 SFNAISGIGVN
-198 KYFSDI
+198 EYFSSI
-204 ENEFTAI
+204 EAEFTDA
-211 LYEMHLSDLFQIDY
+211 LEGKRLTEFFQIGF

-236 NYNYIVGAVNKAVN
+236 NYNYVVGAVNKAVN

-255 HKTVRVP
+255 HKNVRIP
-262 LLKTLHKMILSE
+262 LLKTLHKMILSD

-283 RFESDEEMLTAIKET
+283 RFESDEEMLTAIKAA
-298 YESLKDVLVGG
+298 YESLKEVLVGDD
-309 NDDSLRNLLLNIDN
+309 DDSLRNLLLNIDN
-323 FDLEHIYIANDS
+323 FDLEHIYIAKDS

-359 QRENPATK
+359 QRENP
-367 KQREN
+367 
-372 PATKKQR
+372 
-379 ENPNLNDDCI
+379 NLYDERI

-408 DTKEHITIN
+408 NTKEHITIN

-426 WREEGKRKDD
+426 CREEGKRKDD
-436 FFKQIDGAYSDM
+436 FFKQIDGAYCAISH
-448 LYLFSTEH
+448 LFWGKH

-465 TAVVQQLLE
+465 IELIQKLFD

-507 DELNIITP
+507 DELDIITP

-532 KIKLYFENNGKLLSG
+532 KIKLCFENNGKLLSG
-547 WSDSQTEKDNGTQ
+547 WSDNQTKSDNGTQ

-577 YLGISTDAKLFR
+577 YLGISADAKLFR

-608 LKPTT
+608 LKPNT
-613 LLGKSYIGNYGEDSN
+613 LLGKSYIGNYGEDSK
-628 AVLSAFKNAV
+628 AVLSAFNAAI
-638 TKLHLEKKLVPK
+638 TKL
-650 DNEKV
+650 
-655 PTYLKRF
+655 
-662 KQYYADFYQIL
+662 Q
-673 MNDDI
+673 
-678 VVNANK
+678 
-684 RENSQDSE
+684 
-692 EVLSAFKNAVTKLH
+692 

-728 KYANFYQILMNDVN
+728 NYANFYQILMNDDN

-747 KSMKQHILAT
+747 KSMKQHIFAT
-757 LASLIRVPAAIELAA
+757 LTSLIRVPAAIELAT

-782 DEIMNLPSESF
+782 DEILNLSSESF

-905 IVKNKRFT
+905 IVKNKRYT

-1084 KDINEVGG
+1084 KDANETGG
-1092 LLHAFQLTSE
+1092 LLHALQLTSE
-1102 FKKFKKSEY
+1102 FENFKKSEH

-1133 ANLLDT
+1133 ANLFDT
-1139 RYTNADK
+1139 RYTNAVEAQK
-1146 ALEFFRKFD
+1146 FFSKFD
-1155 AIRYN
+1155 EIRYN

-1180 GTRTKWILCTHG
+1180 GTRTKWTLCTYG
-1192 KRLRFKRNST
+1192 MRLRSFKNPAKQYNWDS
-1202 RVQEV
+1202 EV
-1207 VVLTDEFKKI
+1207 VALTDEFKRI
-1217 LGEAGIDIHVN
+1217 LGKAGIDIHEN
-1228 LKEAICNLEGK
+1228 LKDAIRNLKGK
-1239 KNLEPLMQF
+1239 KQKNLEPLMQF

-1269 PVADENG
+1269 PVAGENG

-1301 RKGLMLIRQIKE
+1301 RKGLMMIEQIKD
-1313 AKELDKVKFDI
+1313 AKDLDNLKFDI
-1324 SNKAWLNFAQQKPYK
+1324 SNKSWLNFAQQKPYK
-1339 NG
+1339 NE

>member
-96 IKTKMRNQITE
+96 IKTKMRKQITKAFE
-107 SFKKNPL
+107 KNSL
-114 FVGLFKKEL
+114 FNDLFKQNL
-123 ITNYLPNFVSEEERV
+123 IKKYLPGSDSVSEEEKKV
-138 VVNKFSKFTTYFDAF
+138 MNKFSKITTYFDAF
-153 NDNRKNLYSGDAKS
+153 NKNRKNLYSGEAKS

-187 SFNKISETGVN
+187 SFNTISRTGVN
-198 KYFSDI
+198 ECFLGI
-204 ENEFTAI
+204 EAEFTDT
-211 LYEMHLSDLFQIDY
+211 LKGKRLTEFFQIDF

-236 NYNYIVGAVNKAVN
+236 NYNYVVGVVNKAVN

-255 HKTVRVP
+255 HKNVRIP
-262 LLKTLHKMILSE
+262 LLKTLHKMILSD

-283 RFESDEEMLTAIKET
+283 RFESDEEMLTAIKAA
-298 YESLKDVLVGG
+298 YESLKEVLVGDD
-309 NDDSLRNLLLNIDN
+309 DDSLRNLLLNIDN
-323 FDLEHIYIANDS
+323 FDLEHIYIAKDS

-372 PATKKQR
+372 PNFYDER
-379 ENPNLNDDCI
+379 I

-426 WREEGKRKDD
+426 CREEGKRKDD
-436 FFKQIDGAYSDM
+436 FFKRIDGAYCAISH
-448 LYLFSTEH
+448 LFWGKH

-465 TAVVQQLLE
+465 IELIQKLLD

-507 DELNIITP
+507 DELDIITS

-628 AVLSAFKNAV
+628 AVLSAFNAAI
-638 TKLHLEKKLVPK
+638 TKL
-650 DNEKV
+650 
-655 PTYLKRF
+655 
-662 KQYYADFYQIL
+662 Q
-673 MNDDI
+673 
-678 VVNANK
+678 
-684 RENSQDSE
+684 
-692 EVLSAFKNAVTKLH
+692 

-757 LASLIRVPAAIELAA
+757 LATLIRVPAAIELAA

-793 GYFPVATAAI
+793 GYFPVATTAI

-927 SQPNNNKIDVNSEV
+927 LQPNNNKIDVNSKV

-989 AKGTDYKGLLTER
+989 AKETDYKGLLTER
-1002 EGERQDARRN
+1002 EGENKEARRN

-1036 MLVEYNAIVV
+1036 MMVEYNAIVV

-1084 KDINEVGG
+1084 KDANETGG
-1092 LLHAFQLTSE
+1092 LLHALQLTSE
-1102 FKKFKKSEY
+1102 FENFKKSEH

-1122 KTSKIDPATGF
+1122 NTSKIDPATGF
-1133 ANLLDT
+1133 VNLFDT
-1139 RYTNADK
+1139 RYTNANK
-1146 ALEFFRKFD
+1146 ALEFFSKFD
-1155 AIRYN
+1155 EIRYN

-1168 EFDYDKFTQKAH
+1168 EFDYDEFTQKAH
-1180 GTRTKWILCTHG
+1180 GTRTKWTLCTYG
-1192 KRLRFKRNST
+1192 MRLRSFKNPAKQYNWDS
-1202 RVQEV
+1202 EV
-1207 VVLTDEFKKI
+1207 VALTDEFKRI
-1217 LGEAGIDIHVN
+1217 LEEAGIDIHEN
-1228 LKEAICNLEGK
+1228 LKDAIRNLKGK
-1239 KNLEPLMQF
+1239 KQKYLEPLMQF

-1269 PVADENG
+1269 PVVDENG
-1276 IFYDSRSCGEQLPE
+1276 IFYDSRSCGDELPE

-1301 RKGLMLIRQIKE
+1301 RKGLMMIEQIKD
-1313 AKELDKVKFDI
+1313 AKDLDNLKFDI
-1324 SNKAWLNFAQQKPYK
+1324 SNKSWLNFAQQKPYK

>member
-1 MKEIKEL
+1 
-8 TGLYSLTKTIGVE
+8 
-21 LKPVGKTQE
+21 
-30 LIEAKKLIEQDDQR
+30 
-44 AEDYK
+44 
-49 IVKDIID
+49 
-56 RYHKDFIDKCLNC
+56 
-69 VKIKKDDLEKYVSLA
+69 
-84 ENSNRDAEDFDN
+84 
-96 IKTKMRNQITE
+96 
-107 SFKKNPL
+107 
-114 FVGLFKKEL
+114 
-123 ITNYLPNFVSEEERV
+123 
-138 VVNKFSKFTTYFDAF
+138 
-153 NDNRKNLYSGDAKS
+153 
-167 GTIAYRLI
+167 
-175 HENLPMFLDNIA
+175 
-187 SFNKISETGVN
+187 
-198 KYFSDI
+198 
-204 ENEFTAI
+204 
-211 LYEMHLSDLFQIDY
+211 
-225 FNNTLTQKKID
+225 
-236 NYNYIVGAVNKAVN
+236 
-250 LYKQQ
+250 
-255 HKTVRVP
+255 
-262 LLKTLHKMILSE
+262 
-274 RVTPSWLPE
+274 
-283 RFESDEEMLTAIKET
+283 
-298 YESLKDVLVGG
+298 
-309 NDDSLRNLLLNIDN
+309 
-323 FDLEHIYIANDS
+323 
-335 GLTSISQQIFGY
+335 
-347 YDTYT
+347 
-352 LAIKDQL
+352 
-359 QRENPATK
+359 
-367 KQREN
+367 
-372 PATKKQR
+372 
-379 ENPNLNDDCI
+379 
-389 DKLYKKEGSFS
+389 
-400 IAYLNRLV
+400 
-408 DTKEHITIN
+408 
-417 EYYRLLGSY
+417 
-426 WREEGKRKDD
+426 
-436 FFKQIDGAYSDM
+436 M
-448 LYLFSTEH
+448 LYLFSAEH

-465 TAVVQQLLE
+465 TAVVQKLLE

-507 DELNIITP
+507 DELDIITP

-547 WSDSQTEKDNGTQ
+547 WSDNQTKSDNGTQ

-628 AVLSAFKNAV
+628 AVLSAFNAAI

-673 MNDDI
+673 MNGDI

-728 KYANFYQILMNDVN
+728 NYANFYQILMNDDN

-757 LASLIRVPAAIELAA
+757 LATLIRVPAAIELAA

-878 TARHKANEFVAN
+878 TARHKANEFIAN

-981 NILKDDHN
+981 NILKDDNN

-1084 KDINEVGG
+1084 KDANETGG
-1092 LLHAFQLTSE
+1092 LLHALQLTSE
-1102 FKKFKKSEY
+1102 FENFKKSEH

-1122 KTSKIDPATGF
+1122 NTSKIDPATGF

-1146 ALEFFRKFD
+1146 AREFFKKFD

-1160 EEKDWFEF
+1160 EDKDWFEF
-1168 EFDYDKFTQKAH
+1168 EFDYDNFNQKAH
-1180 GTRTKWILCTHG
+1180 GTRTKWTLCTYG
-1192 KRLRFKRNST
+1192 NRLRSSRNPAKQYN
-1202 RVQEV
+1202 RYPEL
-1207 VVLTDEFKKI
+1207 VVLTDEFKRI
-1217 LGEAGIDIHVN
+1217 LGEVGIDIHEN
-1228 LKEAICNLEGK
+1228 LKEAICKLEDK
-1239 KNLEPLMQF
+1239 KHLEPLMQF

-1258 KAGTDEDYILS
+1258 RTNPEEDYILS

-1276 IFYDSRSCGEQLPE
+1276 RFYDSRSCGDELPE

-1301 RKGLMLIRQIKE
+1301 RKGLMMIEQIKD
-1313 AKELDKVKFDI
+1313 AKDLDNLKFDI

>member
-1 MKEIKEL
+1 M
-8 TGLYSLTKTIGVE
+8 
-21 LKPVGKTQE
+21 
-30 LIEAKKLIEQDDQR
+30 
-44 AEDYK
+44 
-49 IVKDIID
+49 
-56 RYHKDFIDKCLNC
+56 
-69 VKIKKDDLEKYVSLA
+69 
-84 ENSNRDAEDFDN
+84 
-96 IKTKMRNQITE
+96 
-107 SFKKNPL
+107 
-114 FVGLFKKEL
+114 
-123 ITNYLPNFVSEEERV
+123 
-138 VVNKFSKFTTYFDAF
+138 
-153 NDNRKNLYSGDAKS
+153 
-167 GTIAYRLI
+167 
-175 HENLPMFLDNIA
+175 
-187 SFNKISETGVN
+187 
-198 KYFSDI
+198 
-204 ENEFTAI
+204 
-211 LYEMHLSDLFQIDY
+211 
-225 FNNTLTQKKID
+225 
-236 NYNYIVGAVNKAVN
+236 
-250 LYKQQ
+250 
-255 HKTVRVP
+255 
-262 LLKTLHKMILSE
+262 
-274 RVTPSWLPE
+274 
-283 RFESDEEMLTAIKET
+283 
-298 YESLKDVLVGG
+298 
-309 NDDSLRNLLLNIDN
+309 
-323 FDLEHIYIANDS
+323 
-335 GLTSISQQIFGY
+335 
-347 YDTYT
+347 
-352 LAIKDQL
+352 
-359 QRENPATK
+359 
-367 KQREN
+367 
-372 PATKKQR
+372 
-379 ENPNLNDDCI
+379 
-389 DKLYKKEGSFS
+389 
-400 IAYLNRLV
+400 
-408 DTKEHITIN
+408 
-417 EYYRLLGSY
+417 
-426 WREEGKRKDD
+426 
-436 FFKQIDGAYSDM
+436 
-448 LYLFSTEH
+448 
-456 GEIAQSDSD
+456 
-465 TAVVQQLLE
+465 
-474 AYKGLQRF
+474 
-482 IKPLLGHGDEADKD
+482 
-496 NEFDAKLRKVW
+496 
-507 DELNIITP
+507 
-515 LYDKV
+515 
-520 RNWLSRKIYNPE
+520 
-532 KIKLYFENNGKLLSG
+532 FENNGKLLSG
-547 WSDSQTEKDNGTQ
+547 WSDNQTKSDNGTQ

-628 AVLSAFKNAV
+628 AVLSAFNA
-638 TKLHLEKKLVPK
+638 
-650 DNEKV
+650 
-655 PTYLKRF
+655 
-662 KQYYADFYQIL
+662 AI
-673 MNDDI
+673 
-678 VVNANK
+678 
-684 RENSQDSE
+684 
-692 EVLSAFKNAVTKLH
+692 TKLH

-878 TARHKANEFVAN
+878 TARHKANEFIAN

-981 NILKDDHN
+981 NILKDDNN

-1084 KDINEVGG
+1084 KDANETGG
-1092 LLHAFQLTSE
+1092 LLHALQLTSE
-1102 FKKFKKSEY
+1102 FENFKKSEH

-1122 KTSKIDPATGF
+1122 NTSKIDPATGF

-1146 ALEFFRKFD
+1146 AREFFKKFD

-1160 EEKDWFEF
+1160 EDKDWFEF
-1168 EFDYDKFTQKAH
+1168 EFDYDNFNQKAH
-1180 GTRTKWILCTHG
+1180 GTRTKWTLCTYG
-1192 KRLRFKRNST
+1192 NRLRSSRNPAKQYN
-1202 RVQEV
+1202 RYPEL
-1207 VVLTDEFKKI
+1207 VVLTDEFKRI
-1217 LGEAGIDIHVN
+1217 LGEVGIDIHEN
-1228 LKEAICNLEGK
+1228 LKEAICKLEDK
-1239 KNLEPLMQF
+1239 KHLEPLMQF

-1258 KAGTDEDYILS
+1258 RTNPEEDYILS

-1276 IFYDSRSCGEQLPE
+1276 RFYDSRSCGDDLPE

-1301 RKGLMLIRQIKE
+1301 RKGLMMIEQIKD
-1313 AKELDKVKFDI
+1313 AKDLDNLKFDI
-1324 SNKAWLNFAQQKPYK
+1324 SNKSWLNFAQQKPYK

>member
-107 SFKKNPL
+107 AFRKNSLFTNLFKKNL
-114 FVGLFKKEL
+114 IKE
-123 ITNYLPNFVSEEERV
+123 YLPAFVSEEEKS

-187 SFNKISETGVN
+187 SFNAISGTGVN
-198 KYFSDI
+198 ECFLGI
-204 ENEFTAI
+204 ETEFTDT
-211 LYEMHLSDLFQIDY
+211 LKGKRLTEFFQIDF

-262 LLKTLHKMILSE
+262 LLKPLYKMILSD
-274 RVTPSWLPE
+274 RIAPSWLPE
-283 RFESDEEMLTAIKET
+283 CFKSDNDMLAAIKAA
-298 YESLKDVLVGG
+298 YESLRDVLVGD
-309 NDDSLRNLLLNIDN
+309 NADSLRNLLLNIDN
-323 FDLEHIYIANDS
+323 FDLEHIYIAKDS

-359 QRENPATK
+359 QRENP
-367 KQREN
+367 
-372 PATKKQR
+372 
-379 ENPNLNDDCI
+379 NLYDERI

-426 WREEGKRKDD
+426 CREKGKRKDD
-436 FFKQIDGAYSDM
+436 FFKQIDGAYCAISH
-448 LYLFSTEH
+448 LFGGKH

-465 TAVVQQLLE
+465 IELIQKLFD

-507 DELNIITP
+507 DELDIITP

-532 KIKLYFENNGKLLSG
+532 KIKLCFENNGKLLSG
-547 WSDSQTEKDNGTQ
+547 WSDNQTKSDNGTQ

-577 YLGISTDAKLFR
+577 YLGISADAKLFR

-608 LKPTT
+608 LKPNT
-613 LLGKSYIGNYGEDSN
+613 LLGKSYIGNYGEDSK
-628 AVLSAFKNAV
+628 AVLSAFNAAI
-638 TKLHLEKKLVPK
+638 TKL
-650 DNEKV
+650 
-655 PTYLKRF
+655 
-662 KQYYADFYQIL
+662 Q
-673 MNDDI
+673 
-678 VVNANK
+678 
-684 RENSQDSE
+684 
-692 EVLSAFKNAVTKLH
+692 

-728 KYANFYQILMNDVN
+728 NYANFYQILMNDDN

-757 LASLIRVPAAIELAA
+757 LATLIRVPAAKELAA

-913 VDKYLFK
+913 VDKYLFN

-927 SQPNNNKIDVNSEV
+927 SQPNNKKIDVNSEV

-1084 KDINEVGG
+1084 KDANETGG
-1092 LLHAFQLTSE
+1092 LLHALQLTSE
-1102 FKKFKKSEY
+1102 FENFKKSEH

-1122 KTSKIDPATGF
+1122 NTSKIDPATGF

-1146 ALEFFRKFD
+1146 ALEFFSKFD

-1192 KRLRFKRNST
+1192 KRLRFLRNST

-1228 LKEAICNLEGK
+1228 LKEAICNLEGERQ

-1258 KAGTDEDYILS
+1258 RAGTDEDYILS

>member
-30 LIEAKKLIEQDDQR
+30 LIEARKLIEQDDQR

-107 SFKKNPL
+107 AFRKNSLFTNLFKKNL
-114 FVGLFKKEL
+114 IKE
-123 ITNYLPNFVSEEERV
+123 YLPAFVSEEEKS

-153 NDNRKNLYSGDAKS
+153 NDNRKNLYSSDAKS

-187 SFNKISETGVN
+187 SFNAISGIGVN
-198 KYFSDI
+198 EYFSSI
-204 ENEFTAI
+204 EAEFTDA
-211 LYEMHLSDLFQIDY
+211 LEGKRLTEFFQIGF

-236 NYNYIVGAVNKAVN
+236 NYNYVVGAVNKAVN

-255 HKTVRVP
+255 YKNVRIP
-262 LLKTLHKMILSE
+262 LLKTLHKMILSD

-283 RFESDEEMLTAIKET
+283 RFESDEEMLTAIKAA
-298 YESLKDVLVGG
+298 YESLKEVLVGDD
-309 NDDSLRNLLLNIDN
+309 DDSLRNLLLNIDN
-323 FDLEHIYIANDS
+323 FDLEHIYIAKDS

-359 QRENPATK
+359 QRENP
-367 KQREN
+367 
-372 PATKKQR
+372 
-379 ENPNLNDDCI
+379 NLYDERI

-408 DTKEHITIN
+408 NTKEHITIN

-426 WREEGKRKDD
+426 CREEGKRKDD
-436 FFKQIDGAYSDM
+436 FFKQIDGAYCAISH
-448 LYLFSTEH
+448 LFFWGGEH

-465 TAVVQQLLE
+465 IELIQKLFD

-507 DELNIITP
+507 DELDIITP

-532 KIKLYFENNGKLLSG
+532 KIKLCFENNGKLLSG
-547 WSDSQTEKDNGTQ
+547 WSDNQTKSDNGTQ

-577 YLGISTDAKLFR
+577 YLGISADAKLFR

-608 LKPTT
+608 LKPNT
-613 LLGKSYIGNYGEDSN
+613 LLGKSYIGNYGEDSK
-628 AVLSAFKNAV
+628 AVLSAFNAAI
-638 TKLHLEKKLVPK
+638 TKL
-650 DNEKV
+650 
-655 PTYLKRF
+655 
-662 KQYYADFYQIL
+662 Q
-673 MNDDI
+673 
-678 VVNANK
+678 
-684 RENSQDSE
+684 
-692 EVLSAFKNAVTKLH
+692 

-728 KYANFYQILMNDVN
+728 NYANFYQILMNDDN

-747 KSMKQHILAT
+747 KSMKQHIFAT
-757 LASLIRVPAAIELAA
+757 LTSLIRVPAAIELAT

-782 DEIMNLPSESF
+782 DEILNLSSESF

-905 IVKNKRFT
+905 IVKNKRYT

-989 AKGTDYKGLLTER
+989 AKETDYKGLLTER

-1084 KDINEVGG
+1084 KDANETGG
-1092 LLHAFQLTSE
+1092 LLHALQLTSE
-1102 FKKFKKSEY
+1102 FENFKKSEH

-1133 ANLLDT
+1133 ANLFDT
-1139 RYTNADK
+1139 RYTNAVEAQK
-1146 ALEFFRKFD
+1146 FFSKFD
-1155 AIRYN
+1155 EIRYN

-1180 GTRTKWILCTHG
+1180 GTRTKWTLCTYG
-1192 KRLRFKRNST
+1192 MRLRSFKNPAKQYNWDS
-1202 RVQEV
+1202 EV
-1207 VVLTDEFKKI
+1207 VALTDEFKRI
-1217 LGEAGIDIHVN
+1217 LGKAGIDIHEN
-1228 LKEAICNLEGK
+1228 LKDAIRNLKGK
-1239 KNLEPLMQF
+1239 KQKNLEPLMQF

-1269 PVADENG
+1269 PVAGENG

-1324 SNKAWLNFAQQKPYK
+1324 SNKSWLNFAQQKPYK
-1339 NG
+1339 NE

>member
-1 MKEIKEL
+1 M
-8 TGLYSLTKTIGVE
+8 
-21 LKPVGKTQE
+21 
-30 LIEAKKLIEQDDQR
+30 
-44 AEDYK
+44 
-49 IVKDIID
+49 
-56 RYHKDFIDKCLNC
+56 
-69 VKIKKDDLEKYVSLA
+69 
-84 ENSNRDAEDFDN
+84 
-96 IKTKMRNQITE
+96 
-107 SFKKNPL
+107 
-114 FVGLFKKEL
+114 
-123 ITNYLPNFVSEEERV
+123 
-138 VVNKFSKFTTYFDAF
+138 VNKFSKFTTYFDAF
-153 NDNRKNLYSGDAKS
+153 NDNRKNLYSSDAKS

-187 SFNKISETGVN
+187 SFNAISGTGVN
-198 KYFSDI
+198 ECFSGI
-204 ENEFTAI
+204 ETDFADTLEGKRLTEF
-211 LYEMHLSDLFQIDY
+211 FQIGF

-262 LLKTLHKMILSE
+262 LLKPLYKMILSD
-274 RVTPSWLPE
+274 RIAPSWLPE
-283 RFESDEEMLTAIKET
+283 CFKSDNDMLTAIKAA
-298 YESLKDVLVGG
+298 YESLRNVLVGD
-309 NDDSLRNLLLNIDN
+309 NDDSLRNLLLNIDHY
-323 FDLEHIYIANDS
+323 DLEHIYIANDS
-335 GLTSISQQIFGY
+335 GLTSISQKIFGC

-359 QRENPATK
+359 QRDYPATK
-367 KQREN
+367 KQKEAPDLYDER
-372 PATKKQR
+372 
-379 ENPNLNDDCI
+379 I
-389 DKLYKKEGSFS
+389 DKLYKKVGSFS

-408 DTKEHITIN
+408 DAKGHFTIN
-417 EYYRLLGSY
+417 EYYKQLGSY
-426 WREEGKRKDD
+426 CREEVKEKDD
-436 FFKQIDGAYSDM
+436 FFKQIDGAYSAISH
-448 LYLFSTEH
+448 LFFGEH

-465 TAVVQQLLE
+465 VELVQKLLD
-474 AYKGLQRF
+474 AYKGVQRF

-507 DELNIITP
+507 DELDIITP

-532 KIKLYFENNGKLLSG
+532 KIKLCFENNGKLLSG
-547 WSDSQTEKDNGTQ
+547 WVDSRTKSDNGTQ

-577 YLGISTDAKLFR
+577 YLGISADTKLFR
-589 RDETICYEDGM
+589 RDAAISYDDGM
-600 YERFDYYH
+600 YERLDYYQ
-608 LKPTT
+608 LKSKT
-613 LLGKSYIGNYGEDSN
+613 LLGNSYAGDYGLDSMN
-628 AVLSAFKNAV
+628 LLSAFKNAAA
-638 TKLHLEKKLVPK
+638 KFQFEKEVVPK
-650 DNEKV
+650 DKENV
-655 PTYLKRF
+655 PKYLKRL
-662 KQYYADFYQIL
+662 KLDYAGFYQIL
-673 MNDDI
+673 MNDD
-678 VVNANK
+678 K
-684 RENSQDSE
+684 
-692 EVLSAFKNAVTKLH
+692 
-706 LEKKLVPKD
+706 
-715 NEKVP
+715 
-720 TYLKRLKQ
+720 
-728 KYANFYQILMNDVN
+728 

-757 LASLIRVPAAIELAA
+757 LASSIRVPAAIELAT
-772 QTDLDIDELI
+772 QTELGIDELI
-782 DEIMNLPSESF
+782 DEIMNLPSKSF
-793 GYFPVATAAI
+793 GYFPIVTAAI
-803 EEANKREKKPLFLFK
+803 EEANKRENKPLFLFK
-818 MSNKDLSYAAKSSEG
+818 MSNKDLSYAATASKG
-833 LRKSRGTENLHTM
+833 LRKDRGTENLHTM

-852 GMTQNV
+852 GMTQSV
-858 FSIGSGMVFFRHK
+858 FDIGSGMVFFRHQ

-890 KNKLNDKKKSIFAYE
+890 KNKLNDKKKSIFGYE
-905 IVKNKRFT
+905 IVKDKRFT

-920 LSVKLNY
+920 LSMNLNY
-927 SQPNNNKIDVNSEV
+927 SQPNKFDVNSKV

-981 NILKDDHN
+981 NILKNDHN
-989 AKGTDYKGLLTER
+989 VKGTDYKGLLTER
-1002 EGERQDARRN
+1002 EGERKDARHN

-1036 MLVEYNAIVV
+1036 MMVEYNAIVV

-1059 KIERNVYEQF
+1059 KIERNVYDQF
-1069 ERMLIDKLNFYVDKH
+1069 EKMLIDKLNFYVDKH
-1084 KDINEVGG
+1084 KDFNEVGG
-1092 LLHAFQLTSE
+1092 LLHALQLTSE
-1102 FKKFKKSEY
+1102 FKNFKKSEH
-1111 QNGCLFYIPAW
+1111 QNGCVFYIPAW
-1122 KTSKIDPATGF
+1122 NTSKIDPATGF
-1133 ANLLDT
+1133 VNLFNT
-1139 RYTNADK
+1139 KYTNVVEAH
-1146 ALEFFRKFD
+1146 EFFSKFD

-1160 EEKDWFEF
+1160 DEKDWFEF

-1180 GTRTKWILCTHG
+1180 GTRTKWTLCTHG
-1192 KRLRFKRNST
+1192 KRLRFLRNSPK
-1202 RVQEV
+1202 VQEV

-1228 LKEAICNLEGK
+1228 LKDAICNLEGK
-1239 KNLEPLMQF
+1239 RQKNLEPLMKF

-1276 IFYDSRSCGEQLPE
+1276 IFYDSRSCGDELPE

-1301 RKGLMLIRQIKE
+1301 RKGLMMIEQIKD
-1313 AKELDKVKFDI
+1313 AKDLDNLKFDI

-1339 NG
+1339 NE

>member
-8 TGLYSLTKTIGVE
+8 TGLYSLSKTIGVE
-21 LKPVGKTQE
+21 LKPVDNTEK
-30 LIEAKKLIEQDDQR
+30 LIEARKLIEQDEQR

-56 RYHKDFIDKCLNC
+56 RYHKDFIDKCLNS

-84 ENSNRDAEDFDN
+84 ENSKKNEKKLN
-96 IKTKMRNQITE
+96 EVKEKMRKQITDAFE
-107 SFKKNPL
+107 KNSFLFNQNLIKK
-114 FVGLFKKEL
+114 
-123 ITNYLPNFVSEEERV
+123 YLPGSDSVSEEEKK
-138 VVNKFSKFTTYFDAF
+138 VVNKFSKITTYFDAF
-153 NDNRKNLYSGDAKS
+153 NENRKNLYSDEAKS

-175 HENLPMFLDNIA
+175 HENLPTFLDNIA
-187 SFNKISETGVN
+187 SFNIISEIGVHE
-198 KYFSDI
+198 YFSSI
-204 ENEFTAI
+204 ETEFTVI
-211 LYEMHLSDLFQIDY
+211 LNGMHLSDLFQIDY
-225 FNNTLTQKKID
+225 FNNTLTQKKIE
-236 NYNYIVGAVNKAVN
+236 NYNHVVGAVNKAAN

-255 HKTVRVP
+255 HKNVRIS
-262 LLKTLHKMILSE
+262 LLKTLKKMILSD

-283 RFESDEEMLTAIKET
+283 HFESDEEMLTAIKAA
-298 YESLKDVLVGG
+298 YESLKEVLVGDD
-309 NDDSLRNLLLNIDN
+309 DDSLRNLLLNIDN
-323 FDLEHIYIANDS
+323 FDLDHIYIANDS

-359 QRENPATK
+359 RRKNPATK
-367 KQREN
+367 KQRET
-372 PATKKQR
+372 PDSYDER
-379 ENPNLNDDCI
+379 I

-400 IAYLNRLV
+400 IAYLNQLV

-426 WREEGKRKDD
+426 CREEGKRKDD

-448 LYLFSTEH
+448 LYLFSAEH

-496 NEFDAKLRKVW
+496 NEFDVKLRKVW

-520 RNWLSRKIYNPE
+520 RNWLTRKIYNPE
-532 KIKLYFENNGKLLSG
+532 KIRLYFENNGKFLSG
-547 WSDSQTEKDNGTQ
+547 WPDNQTKSDNGTQ

-577 YLGISTDAKLFR
+577 YLGISADAKLFR
-589 RDETICYEDGM
+589 RDETIRYEDGM

-608 LKPTT
+608 LIPKT
-613 LLGKSYIGNYGEDSN
+613 LLGKSYIGKYKEDSN
-628 AVLSAFKNAV
+628 AVLSAFNAAI
-638 TKLHLEKKLVPK
+638 TKLQLEKKLVPK

-678 VVNANK
+678 VVDAYK
-684 RENSQDSE
+684 RENGKDSE
-692 EVLSAFKNAVTKLH
+692 EVLSAFKDAVTELQ
-706 LEKKLVPKD
+706 LWKKLIPKD
-715 NEKVP
+715 KENVTK
-720 TYLKRLKQ
+720 YLKRLKLN
-728 KYANFYQILMNDVN
+728 YAGFYQILMNDDN
-742 VVDAY
+742 VVVAY

-757 LASLIRVPAAIELAA
+757 LASSIRVPAAIELAT

-782 DEIMNLPSESF
+782 DKIMNLPSESF

-818 MSNKDLSYAAKSSEG
+818 MSNKDLSYAEKSSKGE
-833 LRKSRGTENLHTM
+833 RKSRGTENLHTM

-858 FSIGSGMVFFRHK
+858 FTIGSGMVFFRHK

-878 TARHKANEFVAN
+878 TARHKANEFIAN
-890 KNKLNDKKKSIFAYE
+890 KNKLNDKKKSIFDYE
-905 IVKNKRFT
+905 IVKNKRFIE
-913 VDKYLFK
+913 DKYLFH
-920 LSVKLNY
+920 LSLKLNY
-927 SQPNNNKIDVNSEV
+927 TQPNKFDINSKV
-941 REIISNGGIKHII
+941 REIIRNGGIEHII
-954 GIDRGERNLL
+954 GIDRGERNLI

-989 AKGTDYKGLLTER
+989 AKETDYKGLLTER
-1002 EGERQDARRN
+1002 EGENKEARRN

-1036 MLVEYNAIVV
+1036 MMVEYNAIVV

-1069 ERMLIDKLNFYVDKH
+1069 ERKLIDKLNFYVDKH
-1084 KDINEVGG
+1084 KDANETGG
-1092 LLHAFQLTSE
+1092 LLHALQLTSE
-1102 FKKFKKSEY
+1102 FKNFKKSEH

-1122 KTSKIDPATGF
+1122 NTSKIDPATGF
-1133 ANLLDT
+1133 VNLFDT
-1139 RYTNADK
+1139 RYTNAEK
-1146 ALEFFRKFD
+1146 ALEFFSKFD

-1180 GTRTKWILCTHG
+1180 GTRTRWTLCTHG
-1192 KRLRFKRNST
+1192 KRLRSFKNPAKQYNWDS
-1202 RVQEV
+1202 V
-1207 VVLTDEFKKI
+1207 VVALTDEFKRI
-1217 LGEAGIDIHVN
+1217 LEEAGIDIHEN
-1228 LKEAICNLEGK
+1228 LKDAICNFEGK
-1239 KNLEPLMQF
+1239 RRKYLEPLMQF

-1258 KAGTDEDYILS
+1258 RKNPEEDYILS

-1276 IFYDSRSCGEQLPE
+1276 VFYDSRSCGDQLPE

-1301 RKGLMLIRQIKE
+1301 RKGLMLIREIKK
-1313 AKELDKVKFDI
+1313 AKELGKVKYDI

-1339 NG
+1339 NE